1 MKTNIWKRT
10 LAGILLTTLT
20 VTALPSMA
28 LSTPTRA
35 EAATVTLKNPR
46 IVKDSSMESGQKVTW
61 DCIWFGSYPQRE
73 VVEDADKYTALGDI
87 CYNPQTDV
95 IEDASLFQKLENA
108 SGWSGNEITLDG
120 GKYRRMKKADA
131 LNKLSRYENYPYAW
145 KDSTSWHYFKYEP
158 IKWRVLNI
166 KGNSAFLQT
175 DLAID
180 DQIYNTL
187 EEECGYQTIL
197 ETTWEKCI
205 IRSWLNGYD
214 AEQNQEQK
222 DFSQDNFLNAAFNS
236 KQQQAIQMTDVKNAD
251 SKMHGTAGGNDT
263 RDKIFLLSEQEV
275 YGTEASRYGFA
286 KEYDVKDEARR
297 RKSSTYA
304 KARGTEFYGFEY
316 AGKLECGNCWWW
328 LRTPAENVYLTMKVE
343 ADGYVG
349 IFGKDLRYNNRG
361 VCPALN
367 LDLSYTDL
375 WSYAGTVCT
384 SEYVP
389 SGSGGNSGE
398 TPDTGGNSGETEEAD
413 KNRKLYLDVSSL
425 SGKFFRKGQT
435 KSLPFY
441 FYAETEE
448 KLKELIGS
456 LSWTDEKNNLTI
468 EQGSVVMANAP
479 ENIGL
484 MEEMLVWKA
493 YGKIDVTADKT
504 GETTIVGKTSDGTIV
519 KQKIKI
525 DPALET
531 EEDSG
536 GSGGGGALQL
546 GDTASGKAG
555 GAVVEFFPDDFNMS
569 FMLFPVEASK
579 EEGENGQYKIKV
591 SVGIGRKDLL
601 DKDSPTLWNQY
612 KKYIEDYHDE
622 MENFDKMSFYY
633 EKWGIKS
640 VSKFKTKKFETKPK
654 VSVVGYLENT
664 YDKNGNLI
672 NSDGKINAAAKWSG
686 SLSWQTV
693 TPIGPWYLNLKADG
707 KISGKAGPV
716 YDWEKKEMKLVDGN
730 LKLIPK
736 ITVEGGYGIEK
747 VIAAGAYGEASVPV
761 TLIPVFK
768 GEFTAAAGYEIQA
781 VMLVDYKKELAKC
794 TIPLWGPNKN
804 QKQGKTLQISKDSMK
819 EIDTAF
825 AKDTSA
831 WNGGTDRKTRSTKG
845 STKNVTRSL
854 QQSVLPST
862 LPIQARINGKDVMV
876 FQAYDENRSTLNG
889 TVLKYSVCENGIWSE
904 PKAVYDD
911 GYADSYADMK
921 VINGK
926 LVLAWQ
932 KVKKKITGSVELDST
947 GVFQQ
952 MAENAEIYY
961 AEFDETTGTFRNIT
975 KVTNN
980 ADCDMMPRII
990 ENGDEIVVAW
1000 VRNDAKSLMQEE
1012 GTNSICMAKRSASGF
1027 EKEEILTTASG
1038 TIDNYMLYQD
1048 ETGIQSAFVG
1058 ESNQVKAVFDT
1069 NGNVFQEFAE
1079 LMTEA
1084 DDGTITSLHCA
1095 SGKIGCI
1102 LNGKLYQYDIVEK
1115 KLEAYDAGEDS
1126 FGGQVR
1132 YCRNGEKEGYI
1143 WSIYDQDTNTG
1154 KMMASM
1160 KTENG
1165 YSTPIILREEKNKM
1179 WRYFSPLLDEEG
1191 KWTVV
1196 TNVLDTESNRNELV
1210 YIEKEQQKKLEVDSA
1225 SIDETD
1231 VVDGLTAVRYL
1242 VTNTEDVAVENMD
1255 IEIRMADGSK
1265 ITKTIP
1271 IHLEPGESSA
1281 GTAYVDLSEV
1291 TGSQNASL
1299 CITAEGQD
1307 EKEENTLE
1315 VPVGRADIAVEASAE
1330 EKTNQVY
1337 VTVKLKNQST
1347 TETKTDLILYAD
1359 ADKTKVMK
1367 RQNGIEVP
1375 ENSEKKVTLTVDK
1388 NSIAY
1393 NENNAAYLT
1402 VYAEVKGGDSEEGN
1416 NTAYAVLYKSES
1428 NIPSESERESEAEST
1443 RESETAKESE
1453 TVKESEPSKE
1463 SETIKQTESQQQTED
1478 QMSSE
1483 KQPGMGETIR
1493 TRDASYCVIQ
1503 VGADGNEVKLEKL
1516 HNKATTIFG
1525 VPLSVRNKKGKVF
1538 QVTEIGKNAFKKT
1551 PQLKKVII
1559 GKNVR
1564 KIGANAFY
1572 GCKNLKNIKIK
1583 STSLTKKSVGKN
1595 VFKGIHK
1602 KAVIKVPKKKLN
1614 DYKKILKGKG
1624 QAKSVKIKK

>member
-10 LAGILLTTLT
+10 LAGILLTALT

-35 EAATVTLKNPR
+35 EAASAILKNPR
-46 IVKDSSMESGQKVTW
+46 IVKDDSMDSGQKVTW

-73 VVEDADKYTALGDI
+73 IVEDADTYAAIDESY
-87 CYNPQTDV
+87 YNPQTDI
-95 IEDASLFQKLENA
+95 IEDASLFQKLENT
-108 SGWSGNEITLDG
+108 SGWNDNEIILDG
-120 GKYRRMKKADA
+120 EKYRRMKKGDA
-131 LNKLSRYENYPYAW
+131 LCSSVKERNFYHWN
-145 KDSTSWHYFKYEP
+145 DSISWHYFKYEP
-158 IKWRVLNI
+158 IKWRVLNV
-166 KGNSAFLQT
+166 KGNSAFIQT
-175 DLAID
+175 DVAID
-180 DQIYNTL
+180 DQEYSAYGSNSA
-187 EEECGYQTIL
+187 ECF
-197 ETTWEKCI
+197 TWNMSN
-205 IRSWLNGYD
+205 IRSWLNGYST
-214 AEQNQEQK
+214 EQNQIQK
-222 DFSQDNFLNAAFNS
+222 DYCNDNFLEDAFNYIQV
-236 KQQQAIQMTDVKNAD
+236 KAIQLTEIGKD
-251 SKMHGTAGGNDT
+251 SGENEKKVI
-263 RDKIFLLSEQEV
+263 DKIFLLSDQI
-275 YGTEASRYGFA
+275 TFANYGFRNNYA
-286 KEYDVKDEARR
+286 NDEARL

-304 KARGTEFYGFEY
+304 KARGVKSSISSKAKYV
-316 AGKLECGNCWWW
+316 GNCCWWGH
-328 LRTPAENVYLTMKVE
+328 AMKYPKQVNGNGE
-343 ADGYVG
+343 VSVG
-349 IFGKDLRYNNRG
+349 HMYFDMCG
-361 VCPALN
+361 VVPALN
-367 LDLSYTDL
+367 FDVSNTNL
-375 WSYAGTVCT
+375 WSYAGTVCSDGT
-384 SEYVP
+384 VNEQAP

-456 LSWTDEKNNLTI
+456 LSWTDKKNNLTI
-468 EQGSVVMANAP
+468 EQGAVVMANAP

-484 MEEMLVWKA
+484 MEEVLVWKA

-831 WNGGTDRKTRSTKG
+831 WNGGTNRKTRSTKG

-876 FQAYDENRSTLNG
+876 FQAYDENRSTLNS

-975 KVTNN
+975 QVTNN

-1196 TNVLDTESNRNELV
+1196 TNVFDTESNRNELV

-1255 IEIRMADGSK
+1255 IEIRLEDGSK
-1265 ITKTIP
+1265 VTKTIP
-1271 IHLEPGESSA
+1271 VHLEPGESSA
-1281 GTAYVDLSEV
+1281 GTAYVDLSEI

-1330 EKTNQVY
+1330 EKTNQVH
-1337 VTVKLKNQST
+1337 VTVNLKNQST
-1347 TETKTDLILYAD
+1347 TAAKTDLILYAD

-1367 RQNGIEVP
+1367 RKNAIEIP
-1375 ENSEKKVTLTVDK
+1375 ENSETKVTLTVDK
-1388 NSIAY
+1388 NSIVY

-1402 VYAEVKGGDSEEGN
+1402 AYAEVQGGDSEEGN
-1416 NTAYAVLYKSES
+1416 NTAYAVLYKPKS
-1428 NIPSESERESEAEST
+1428 NIPPESERESEV
-1443 RESETAKESE
+1443 ESEKESE
-1453 TVKESEPSKE
+1453 TVKESETSKESETVKERETFKE
-1463 SETIKQTESQQQTED
+1463 SETIKQTESEQQTED
-1478 QMSSE
+1478 QILSK
-1483 KQPGMGETIR
+1483 KQPGLGETIR

-1538 QVTEIGKNAFKKT
+1538 RVTEIGKNAFKKT
-1551 PQLKKVII
+1551 PKLRKVII

-1602 KAVIKVPKKKLN
+1602 KAVIKVPKKKLK

>member
-1 MKTNIWKRT
+1 MRAQRRNGGLKTNIWKRT
-10 LAGILLTTLT
+10 LAGILLTALT

-35 EAATVTLKNPR
+35 EAASAILKNPR
-46 IVKDSSMESGQKVTW
+46 IVKDDSMDSGQKVTW

-73 VVEDADKYTALGDI
+73 IVEDADTYAAIDESY
-87 CYNPQTDV
+87 YNPQTDI
-95 IEDASLFQKLENA
+95 IEDASLFQKLENT
-108 SGWSGNEITLDG
+108 SGWNDNEIILDG
-120 GKYRRMKKADA
+120 EKYRRMKKGDA
-131 LNKLSRYENYPYAW
+131 LCSSVKERNFYHWN
-145 KDSTSWHYFKYEP
+145 DSISWHYFKYEP
-158 IKWRVLNI
+158 IKWRVLNV
-166 KGNSAFLQT
+166 KGNSAFIQT
-175 DLAID
+175 DVAID
-180 DQIYNTL
+180 DQEYSAYGSNSA
-187 EEECGYQTIL
+187 ECF
-197 ETTWEKCI
+197 TWNMSN
-205 IRSWLNGYD
+205 IRSWLNGYST
-214 AEQNQEQK
+214 EQNQIQK
-222 DFSQDNFLNAAFNS
+222 DYCNDNFLEDAFNYIQV
-236 KQQQAIQMTDVKNAD
+236 KAIQLTEIGKD
-251 SKMHGTAGGNDT
+251 SGENEKKVI
-263 RDKIFLLSEQEV
+263 DKIFLLSDQI
-275 YGTEASRYGFA
+275 TFANYGFRNNYA
-286 KEYDVKDEARR
+286 NDEARL

-304 KARGTEFYGFEY
+304 KARGVKSSISSKAKYV
-316 AGKLECGNCWWW
+316 GNCCWWGH
-328 LRTPAENVYLTMKVE
+328 AMKYPKQVNGNGE
-343 ADGYVG
+343 VSVG
-349 IFGKDLRYNNRG
+349 HMYFDMCG
-361 VCPALN
+361 VVPALN
-367 LDLSYTDL
+367 FDVSNTNL
-375 WSYAGTVCT
+375 WSYAGTVCSDGT
-384 SEYVP
+384 VNEQAP

-456 LSWTDEKNNLTI
+456 LSWTDKKNNLTI
-468 EQGSVVMANAP
+468 EQGAVVMANAP

-484 MEEMLVWKA
+484 MEEVLVWKA

-831 WNGGTDRKTRSTKG
+831 WNGGTNRKTRSTKG

-876 FQAYDENRSTLNG
+876 FQAYDENRSTLNS

-975 KVTNN
+975 QVTNN

-1255 IEIRMADGSK
+1255 IEIRLEDGSK
-1265 ITKTIP
+1265 VTKTIP
-1271 IHLEPGESSA
+1271 VHLEPGESSA
-1281 GTAYVDLSEV
+1281 GTAYVDLSDTKLPLFFISSV
-1291 TGSQNASL
+1291 SSPQLS
-1299 CITAEGQD
+1299 IT
-1307 EKEENTLE
+1307 TL
-1315 VPVGRADIAVEASAE
+1315 
-1330 EKTNQVY
+1330 
-1337 VTVKLKNQST
+1337 KL
-1347 TETKTDLILYAD
+1347 I
-1359 ADKTKVMK
+1359 
-1367 RQNGIEVP
+1367 
-1375 ENSEKKVTLTVDK
+1375 
-1388 NSIAY
+1388 
-1393 NENNAAYLT
+1393 
-1402 VYAEVKGGDSEEGN
+1402 
-1416 NTAYAVLYKSES
+1416 YKSSILNSAYS
-1428 NIPSESERESEAEST
+1428 NL
-1443 RESETAKESE
+1443 
-1453 TVKESEPSKE
+1453 
-1463 SETIKQTESQQQTED
+1463 
-1478 QMSSE
+1478 
-1483 KQPGMGETIR
+1483 
-1493 TRDASYCVIQ
+1493 Y
-1503 VGADGNEVKLEKL
+1503 
-1516 HNKATTIFG
+1516 
-1525 VPLSVRNKKGKVF
+1525 RNVH
-1538 QVTEIGKNAFKKT
+1538 
-1551 PQLKKVII
+1551 
-1559 GKNVR
+1559 R
-1564 KIGANAFY
+1564 RSM
-1572 GCKNLKNIKIK
+1572 KIK
-1583 STSLTKKSVGKN
+1583 VLRCSQARPSVD
-1595 VFKGIHK
+1595 FHRIF
-1602 KAVIKVPKKKLN
+1602 IF
-1614 DYKKILKGKG
+1614 Y
-1624 QAKSVKIKK
+1624 

>member
-10 LAGILLTTLT
+10 LAGILLTALT

-35 EAATVTLKNPR
+35 EAASAILKNPR
-46 IVKDSSMESGQKVTW
+46 IVKDDSMDSGQKVTW

-73 VVEDADKYTALGDI
+73 IVEDADTYAAIDESY
-87 CYNPQTDV
+87 YNPQTDI
-95 IEDASLFQKLENA
+95 IEDASLFQKLENT
-108 SGWSGNEITLDG
+108 SGWNDNEIILDG
-120 GKYRRMKKADA
+120 EKYRRMKKGDA
-131 LNKLSRYENYPYAW
+131 LCSSVKERNFYHWN
-145 KDSTSWHYFKYEP
+145 DSISWHYFKYEP
-158 IKWRVLNI
+158 IKWRVLNV
-166 KGNSAFLQT
+166 KGNSAFIQT
-175 DLAID
+175 DVAID
-180 DQIYNTL
+180 DQEYSAYGSNSA
-187 EEECGYQTIL
+187 ECF
-197 ETTWEKCI
+197 TWNMSN
-205 IRSWLNGYD
+205 IRSWLNGYST
-214 AEQNQEQK
+214 EQNQIQK
-222 DFSQDNFLNAAFNS
+222 DYCNDNFLEDAFNYIQV
-236 KQQQAIQMTDVKNAD
+236 KAIQLTEIGKD
-251 SKMHGTAGGNDT
+251 SGENEKKVI
-263 RDKIFLLSEQEV
+263 DKIFLLSDQI
-275 YGTEASRYGFA
+275 TFANYGFRNNYA
-286 KEYDVKDEARR
+286 NDEARL

-304 KARGTEFYGFEY
+304 KARGVKSSISSKAKYV
-316 AGKLECGNCWWW
+316 GNCCWWGH
-328 LRTPAENVYLTMKVE
+328 AMKYPKQVNGNGE
-343 ADGYVG
+343 VSVG
-349 IFGKDLRYNNRG
+349 HMYFDMCG
-361 VCPALN
+361 VVPALN
-367 LDLSYTDL
+367 FDVSNTNL
-375 WSYAGTVCT
+375 WSYAGTVCSDGT
-384 SEYVP
+384 VNEQAP

-435 KSLPFY
+435 KSLSFY

-456 LSWTDEKNNLTI
+456 LSWTDKKNNLTI
-468 EQGSVVMANAP
+468 EQGAVVMANAP

-484 MEEMLVWKA
+484 MEEVLVWKA

-831 WNGGTDRKTRSTKG
+831 WNGGTNRKTRSTKG

-876 FQAYDENRSTLNG
+876 FQAYDENRSTLNS

-975 KVTNN
+975 QVTNN

-1255 IEIRMADGSK
+1255 IEIRLEDGSK
-1265 ITKTIP
+1265 VTKTIP
-1271 IHLEPGESSA
+1271 VHLEPGESSA
-1281 GTAYVDLSEV
+1281 GTAYVDLSEI

-1330 EKTNQVY
+1330 EKTNQVH
-1337 VTVKLKNQST
+1337 VTVNLKNQST
-1347 TETKTDLILYAD
+1347 TAAKTDLILYAD

-1367 RQNGIEVP
+1367 RKNAIEIP
-1375 ENSEKKVTLTVDK
+1375 ENSETKVTLTVDK
-1388 NSIAY
+1388 NSIVY

-1402 VYAEVKGGDSEEGN
+1402 AYAEVQGGDSEEGN
-1416 NTAYAVLYKSES
+1416 NTAYAVLYKPKS
-1428 NIPSESERESEAEST
+1428 NIPPESERESEV
-1443 RESETAKESE
+1443 ESEKESE
-1453 TVKESEPSKE
+1453 TVKESETSKESETVKERETFKE
-1463 SETIKQTESQQQTED
+1463 SETIKQTESEQQTED
-1478 QMSSE
+1478 QILSK
-1483 KQPGMGETIR
+1483 KQPGLGETIR

-1538 QVTEIGKNAFKKT
+1538 RVTEIGKNAFKKT
-1551 PQLKKVII
+1551 PKLRKVII

-1602 KAVIKVPKKKLN
+1602 KAVIKVPKKKLK

>member
-1 MKTNIWKRT
+1 MRAQRRNGGLKTNIWKRT
-10 LAGILLTTLT
+10 LAGILLTALT

-35 EAATVTLKNPR
+35 EAASAILKNPR
-46 IVKDSSMESGQKVTW
+46 IVKDDSMDSGQKVTW

-73 VVEDADKYTALGDI
+73 IVEDADTYAAIDESY
-87 CYNPQTDV
+87 YNPQTDI
-95 IEDASLFQKLENA
+95 IEDASLFQKLENT
-108 SGWSGNEITLDG
+108 SGWNDNEIILDG
-120 GKYRRMKKADA
+120 EKYRRMKKGDA
-131 LNKLSRYENYPYAW
+131 LCSSVKERNFYHWN
-145 KDSTSWHYFKYEP
+145 DSISWHYFKYEP
-158 IKWRVLNI
+158 IKWRVLNV
-166 KGNSAFLQT
+166 KGNSAFIQT
-175 DLAID
+175 DVAID
-180 DQIYNTL
+180 DQEYSAYGSNSA
-187 EEECGYQTIL
+187 ECF
-197 ETTWEKCI
+197 TWNMSN
-205 IRSWLNGYD
+205 IRSWLNGYST
-214 AEQNQEQK
+214 EQNQIQK
-222 DFSQDNFLNAAFNS
+222 DYCNDNFLEDAFNYIQV
-236 KQQQAIQMTDVKNAD
+236 KAIQLTEIGKD
-251 SKMHGTAGGNDT
+251 SGENEKKVI
-263 RDKIFLLSEQEV
+263 DKIFLLSDQI
-275 YGTEASRYGFA
+275 TFANYGFRNNYA
-286 KEYDVKDEARR
+286 NDEARL

-304 KARGTEFYGFEY
+304 KARGVKSSISSKAKYV
-316 AGKLECGNCWWW
+316 GNCCWWGH
-328 LRTPAENVYLTMKVE
+328 AMKYPKQVNGNGE
-343 ADGYVG
+343 VSVG
-349 IFGKDLRYNNRG
+349 HMYFDMCG
-361 VCPALN
+361 VVPALN
-367 LDLSYTDL
+367 FDVSNTNL
-375 WSYAGTVCT
+375 WSYAGTVCSDGT
-384 SEYVP
+384 VNEQAP

-456 LSWTDEKNNLTI
+456 LSWTDKKNNLTI
-468 EQGSVVMANAP
+468 EQGAVVMANAP

-484 MEEMLVWKA
+484 MEEVLVWKA

-747 VIAAGAYGEASVPV
+747 VIAAGTYGEASVPV

-831 WNGGTDRKTRSTKG
+831 WNGGTNRKTRSTKG

-876 FQAYDENRSTLNG
+876 FQAYDENRSTLNS

-975 KVTNN
+975 QVTNN

-1255 IEIRMADGSK
+1255 IEIRLEDGSK
-1265 ITKTIP
+1265 VTKTIP
-1271 IHLEPGESSA
+1271 VHLEPGESSA
-1281 GTAYVDLSEV
+1281 GTAYVDLSEI

-1330 EKTNQVY
+1330 EKTNQVH
-1337 VTVKLKNQST
+1337 VTVNLKNQST
-1347 TETKTDLILYAD
+1347 TAAKTDLILYAD

-1367 RQNGIEVP
+1367 RKNAIEIP
-1375 ENSEKKVTLTVDK
+1375 ENSETKVTLTVDK
-1388 NSIAY
+1388 NSIVY

-1402 VYAEVKGGDSEEGN
+1402 AYAEVQGGDSEEGN
-1416 NTAYAVLYKSES
+1416 NTAYAVLYKPKS
-1428 NIPSESERESEAEST
+1428 NIPPESERESEV
-1443 RESETAKESE
+1443 ESEKESE
-1453 TVKESEPSKE
+1453 TVKESETSKESETVKERETFKE
-1463 SETIKQTESQQQTED
+1463 SETIKQTESEQQTED
-1478 QMSSE
+1478 QILSK
-1483 KQPGMGETIR
+1483 KQPGLGETIR

-1538 QVTEIGKNAFKKT
+1538 RVTEIGKNAFKKT
-1551 PQLKKVII
+1551 PKLRKVII

-1602 KAVIKVPKKKLN
+1602 KAVIKVPKKKLK

>member
-1 MKTNIWKRT
+1 MRAQRRNGGLKTNIWKRT
-10 LAGILLTTLT
+10 LAGILLTALT

-35 EAATVTLKNPR
+35 EAASAILKNPR
-46 IVKDSSMESGQKVTW
+46 IVKDDSMDSGQKVTW

-73 VVEDADKYTALGDI
+73 IVEDADTYAAIDESY
-87 CYNPQTDV
+87 YNPQTDI
-95 IEDASLFQKLENA
+95 IEDASLFQKLENT
-108 SGWSGNEITLDG
+108 SGWNDNEIILDG
-120 GKYRRMKKADA
+120 EKYRRMKKGDA
-131 LNKLSRYENYPYAW
+131 LCSSVKERNFYHWN
-145 KDSTSWHYFKYEP
+145 DSISWHYFKYEP
-158 IKWRVLNI
+158 IKWREI
-166 KGNSAFLQT
+166 KKKGNSAFIQT
-175 DLAID
+175 DVAID
-180 DQIYNTL
+180 DQEYSAYGSNSA
-187 EEECGYQTIL
+187 ECF
-197 ETTWEKCI
+197 TWNMSN
-205 IRSWLNGYD
+205 IRSWLNGYST
-214 AEQNQEQK
+214 EQNQIQK
-222 DFSQDNFLNAAFNS
+222 DYCNDNFLEDAFNYIQV
-236 KQQQAIQMTDVKNAD
+236 KAIQLTEIGKD
-251 SKMHGTAGGNDT
+251 SGENEKKVI
-263 RDKIFLLSEQEV
+263 DKIFLLSDQI
-275 YGTEASRYGFA
+275 TFANYGFRNNYA
-286 KEYDVKDEARR
+286 NDEARL

-304 KARGTEFYGFEY
+304 KARGVKSSISSKAKYV
-316 AGKLECGNCWWW
+316 GNCCWWGH
-328 LRTPAENVYLTMKVE
+328 AMKYPKQVNGNGE
-343 ADGYVG
+343 VSVG
-349 IFGKDLRYNNRG
+349 HMYFDMCG
-361 VCPALN
+361 VVPALN
-367 LDLSYTDL
+367 FDVSNTNL
-375 WSYAGTVCT
+375 WSYAGTVCSDGT
-384 SEYVP
+384 VNEQAP

-456 LSWTDEKNNLTI
+456 LSWTDKKNNLTI
-468 EQGSVVMANAP
+468 EQGAVVMANAP

-831 WNGGTDRKTRSTKG
+831 WNGGTNRKTRSTKG

-876 FQAYDENRSTLNG
+876 FQAYDENRSTLNS

-975 KVTNN
+975 QVTNN

-1347 TETKTDLILYAD
+1347 TATKTDLILYAD

-1402 VYAEVKGGDSEEGN
+1402 VYAEVQGGDSEEGN

-1538 QVTEIGKNAFKKT
+1538 RVTEIGKNAFKKT
-1551 PQLKKVII
+1551 PKLRKVII

-1602 KAVIKVPKKKLN
+1602 KAVIKVPKKKLK

>member
-1 MKTNIWKRT
+1 MKANIWKRI
-10 LAGILLTTLT
+10 LAGILLTALT
-20 VTALPSMA
+20 VTALPSIA
-28 LSTPTRA
+28 LLTPAKA

-46 IVKDSSMESGQKVTW
+46 IVKDSSMKSGQKVTW

-73 VVEDADKYTALGDI
+73 VVEDADTYAAIDESY
-87 CYNPQTDV
+87 YNPQTDV

-108 SGWSGNEITLDG
+108 SGWSDNEIILNG
-120 GKYRRMKKADA
+120 EKYRRMKKGDA
-131 LNKLSRYENYPYAW
+131 LYIGNSNVAARYYQW
-145 KDSTSWHYFKYEP
+145 KDSVSWHYFKYEP
-158 IKWRVLNI
+158 IKWRVLNV
-166 KGNSAFLQT
+166 KGNSAFIQT
-175 DLAID
+175 DVAID
-180 DQIYNTL
+180 NCVYS
-187 EEECGYQTIL
+187 IL
-197 ETTWEKCI
+197 DSETTWETSS

-214 AEQNQEQK
+214 AEKNQDRRDYSK
-222 DFSQDNFLNAAFNS
+222 NSFSNNAFS
-236 KQQQAIQMTDVKNAD
+236 IVQQQVIQLTEVKND
-251 SKMHGTAGGNDT
+251 DNTKYGTEGGNDT
-263 RDKIFLLSEQEV
+263 KDKIFLLSEQEA
-275 YGTEASRYGFA
+275 TTADYGFVGEW
-286 KEYDVKDEARR
+286 KSDEARR
-297 RKSSTYA
+297 KRSSTYTKA
-304 KARGTEFYGFEY
+304 KGAFSTEANDRRY
-316 AGKLECGNCWWW
+316 AGVCCWW
-328 LRTPAENVYLTMKVE
+328 LRTPDDNANEALIVDMTGSVILGNNVTYKWDAVSP
-343 ADGYVG
+343 V
-349 IFGKDLRYNNRG
+349 
-361 VCPALN
+361 LN
-367 LDLSYTDL
+367 LDLSNPNL
-375 WSYAGTVCT
+375 WSYAGTVCSDGT
-384 SEYVP
+384 VNEQAP
-389 SGSGGNSGE
+389 
-398 TPDTGGNSGETEEAD
+398 PDTGGNSGETEEAD

-435 KSLPFY
+435 KSLSFY

-831 WNGGTDRKTRSTKG
+831 WNGGTNRKTRSTKG

-876 FQAYDENRSTLNG
+876 FQAYDENRSTLNS

-975 KVTNN
+975 QVTNN

-1255 IEIRMADGSK
+1255 IEIRLEDGSK
-1265 ITKTIP
+1265 VTKTIP
-1271 IHLEPGESSA
+1271 VHLEPGESSA
-1281 GTAYVDLSEV
+1281 GTAYVDLSEI

-1330 EKTNQVY
+1330 EKTNQVH
-1337 VTVKLKNQST
+1337 VTVNLKNQST
-1347 TETKTDLILYAD
+1347 TAAKTDFILYAD

-1367 RQNGIEVP
+1367 RKNAIEIP
-1375 ENSEKKVTLTVDK
+1375 ENSETKVTLTVDK
-1388 NSIAY
+1388 NSIVY

-1402 VYAEVKGGDSEEGN
+1402 AYAEVQGGDSEEGN
-1416 NTAYAVLYKSES
+1416 NTAYAVLYKPKS
-1428 NIPSESERESEAEST
+1428 NIPSESERESEV
-1443 RESETAKESE
+1443 ESEKESE
-1453 TVKESEPSKE
+1453 TVKERETFKE
-1463 SETIKQTESQQQTED
+1463 SETIKQTESEQQTED
-1478 QMSSE
+1478 QMLSK
-1483 KQPGMGETIR
+1483 KQPGLGETIR

-1538 QVTEIGKNAFKKT
+1538 RVTEIGKNAFKKT
-1551 PQLKKVII
+1551 PKLRKVII

-1564 KIGANAFY
+1564 KVGANAFY

-1602 KAVIKVPKKKLN
+1602 KAVIKVPKKKLK

>member
-10 LAGILLTTLT
+10 LAGILLTALT

-35 EAATVTLKNPR
+35 EAASAILKNPR
-46 IVKDSSMESGQKVTW
+46 IVKDDSMDSGQKVTW

-73 VVEDADKYTALGDI
+73 IVEDADTYAAIDESY
-87 CYNPQTDV
+87 YNPQTDI
-95 IEDASLFQKLENA
+95 IEDASLFQKLENT
-108 SGWSGNEITLDG
+108 SGWNDNEIILDG
-120 GKYRRMKKADA
+120 EKYRRMKKGDA
-131 LNKLSRYENYPYAW
+131 LCSSVKERNFYHWN
-145 KDSTSWHYFKYEP
+145 DSISWHYFKYEP
-158 IKWRVLNI
+158 IKWRVLNV
-166 KGNSAFLQT
+166 KGNSAFIQT
-175 DLAID
+175 DVAID
-180 DQIYNTL
+180 DQEYSAYGSNSA
-187 EEECGYQTIL
+187 ECF
-197 ETTWEKCI
+197 TWNMSN
-205 IRSWLNGYD
+205 IRSWLNGYST
-214 AEQNQEQK
+214 EQNQIQK
-222 DFSQDNFLNAAFNS
+222 DYCNDNFLEDAFNYIQV
-236 KQQQAIQMTDVKNAD
+236 KAIQLTEIGKD
-251 SKMHGTAGGNDT
+251 SGENEKKVI
-263 RDKIFLLSEQEV
+263 DKIFLLSDQI
-275 YGTEASRYGFA
+275 TFANYGFRNNYA
-286 KEYDVKDEARR
+286 NDEARL

-304 KARGTEFYGFEY
+304 KARGVKSSISSKAKYV
-316 AGKLECGNCWWW
+316 GNCCWWGH
-328 LRTPAENVYLTMKVE
+328 AMKYPKQVNGNGE
-343 ADGYVG
+343 VSVG
-349 IFGKDLRYNNRG
+349 HMYFDMCG
-361 VCPALN
+361 VVPALN
-367 LDLSYTDL
+367 FDVSNTNL
-375 WSYAGTVCT
+375 WSYAGTVCSDGT
-384 SEYVP
+384 VNEQAP

-456 LSWTDEKNNLTI
+456 LSWTDKKNNLTI
-468 EQGSVVMANAP
+468 EQGAVVMANAP

-484 MEEMLVWKA
+484 MEEVLVWKA

-831 WNGGTDRKTRSTKG
+831 WNGGTNRKTRSTKG

-876 FQAYDENRSTLNG
+876 FQAYDENRSTLNS

-975 KVTNN
+975 QVTNN

-1069 NGNVFQEFAE
+1069 NGNVLQEFAE

-1255 IEIRMADGSK
+1255 IEIRLEDGSK
-1265 ITKTIP
+1265 VTKTIP
-1271 IHLEPGESSA
+1271 VHLEPGESSA
-1281 GTAYVDLSEV
+1281 GTAYVDLSEI

-1330 EKTNQVY
+1330 EKTNQVH
-1337 VTVKLKNQST
+1337 VTVNLKNQST
-1347 TETKTDLILYAD
+1347 TAAKTDLILYAD

-1367 RQNGIEVP
+1367 RKNAIEIP
-1375 ENSEKKVTLTVDK
+1375 ENSETKVTLTVDK
-1388 NSIAY
+1388 NSIVY

-1402 VYAEVKGGDSEEGN
+1402 AYAEVQGGDSEEGN
-1416 NTAYAVLYKSES
+1416 NTAYAVLYKPKS
-1428 NIPSESERESEAEST
+1428 NIPPESERESEV
-1443 RESETAKESE
+1443 ESEKESE
-1453 TVKESEPSKE
+1453 TVKESETSKESETVKERETFKE
-1463 SETIKQTESQQQTED
+1463 SETIKQTESEQQTED
-1478 QMSSE
+1478 QILSK
-1483 KQPGMGETIR
+1483 KQPGLGETIR

-1538 QVTEIGKNAFKKT
+1538 RVTEIGKNAFKKT
-1551 PQLKKVII
+1551 PKLRKVII

-1602 KAVIKVPKKKLN
+1602 KAVIKVPKKKLK

>member
-10 LAGILLTTLT
+10 LAGILLTALT

-35 EAATVTLKNPR
+35 EAASAILKNPR
-46 IVKDSSMESGQKVTW
+46 IVKDDSMDSGQKVTW

-73 VVEDADKYTALGDI
+73 IVEDADTYAAIDESY
-87 CYNPQTDV
+87 YNPQTDI
-95 IEDASLFQKLENA
+95 IEDASLFQKLENT
-108 SGWSGNEITLDG
+108 SGWNDNEIILDG
-120 GKYRRMKKADA
+120 EKYRRMKKGDA
-131 LNKLSRYENYPYAW
+131 LCSSVKERNFYHWN
-145 KDSTSWHYFKYEP
+145 DSISWHYFKYEP
-158 IKWRVLNI
+158 IKWRVLNV
-166 KGNSAFLQT
+166 KGNSAFIQT
-175 DLAID
+175 DVAID
-180 DQIYNTL
+180 DQEYSAYGSNSA
-187 EEECGYQTIL
+187 ECF
-197 ETTWEKCI
+197 TWNMSN
-205 IRSWLNGYD
+205 IRSWLNGYST
-214 AEQNQEQK
+214 EQNQIQK
-222 DFSQDNFLNAAFNS
+222 DYCNDNFLEDAFNYIQV
-236 KQQQAIQMTDVKNAD
+236 KAIQLTEIGKD
-251 SKMHGTAGGNDT
+251 SGENEKKVI
-263 RDKIFLLSEQEV
+263 DKIFLLSDQI
-275 YGTEASRYGFA
+275 TFANYGFRNNYA
-286 KEYDVKDEARR
+286 NDEARL

-304 KARGTEFYGFEY
+304 KARGVKSSISSKAKYV
-316 AGKLECGNCWWW
+316 GNCCWWGH
-328 LRTPAENVYLTMKVE
+328 AMKYPKQVNGNGE
-343 ADGYVG
+343 VSVG
-349 IFGKDLRYNNRG
+349 HMYFDMCG
-361 VCPALN
+361 VVPALN
-367 LDLSYTDL
+367 FDVSNTNL
-375 WSYAGTVCT
+375 WSYAGTVCSDGT
-384 SEYVP
+384 VNEQAP

-456 LSWTDEKNNLTI
+456 LSWTDKKNNLTI
-468 EQGSVVMANAP
+468 EQGAVVMANAP

-831 WNGGTDRKTRSTKG
+831 WNGGTNRKTRSTKG

-876 FQAYDENRSTLNG
+876 FQAYDENRSTLNS

-975 KVTNN
+975 QVTNN

-1210 YIEKEQQKKLEVDSA
+1210 YIEKEQQKKPEVDSA

-1347 TETKTDLILYAD
+1347 TATKTDLILYAD

-1402 VYAEVKGGDSEEGN
+1402 VYAEVQGGDSEEGN

-1538 QVTEIGKNAFKKT
+1538 RVTEIGKNAFKKT
-1551 PQLKKVII
+1551 PKLRKVII

-1602 KAVIKVPKKKLN
+1602 KAVIKVPKKKLK

>member
-10 LAGILLTTLT
+10 LAGILLTALT

-35 EAATVTLKNPR
+35 EAASAILKNPR
-46 IVKDSSMESGQKVTW
+46 IVKDDSMDSGQKVTW

-73 VVEDADKYTALGDI
+73 IVEDADTYAAIDESY
-87 CYNPQTDV
+87 YNPQTDI
-95 IEDASLFQKLENA
+95 IEDASLFQKLENT
-108 SGWSGNEITLDG
+108 SGWNDNEIILDG
-120 GKYRRMKKADA
+120 EKYRRMKKGDA
-131 LNKLSRYENYPYAW
+131 LCSSVKERNFYHWN
-145 KDSTSWHYFKYEP
+145 DSISWHYFKYEP
-158 IKWRVLNI
+158 IKWRVLNV
-166 KGNSAFLQT
+166 KGNSAFIQT
-175 DLAID
+175 DVAID
-180 DQIYNTL
+180 DQEYSAYGSNSA
-187 EEECGYQTIL
+187 ECF
-197 ETTWEKCI
+197 TWNMSN
-205 IRSWLNGYD
+205 IRSWLNGYST
-214 AEQNQEQK
+214 EQNQIQK
-222 DFSQDNFLNAAFNS
+222 DYCNDNFLEDAFNYIQV
-236 KQQQAIQMTDVKNAD
+236 KAIQLTEIGKD
-251 SKMHGTAGGNDT
+251 SGENEKKVI
-263 RDKIFLLSEQEV
+263 DKIFLLSDQI
-275 YGTEASRYGFA
+275 TFANYGFRNNYA
-286 KEYDVKDEARR
+286 NDEARL

-304 KARGTEFYGFEY
+304 KARGVKSSISSKAKYV
-316 AGKLECGNCWWW
+316 GNCCWWGH
-328 LRTPAENVYLTMKVE
+328 AMKYPKQVNGNGE
-343 ADGYVG
+343 VSVG
-349 IFGKDLRYNNRG
+349 HMYFDMCG
-361 VCPALN
+361 VVPALN
-367 LDLSYTDL
+367 FDVSNTNL
-375 WSYAGTVCT
+375 WSYAGTVCSDGT
-384 SEYVP
+384 VNEQAP

-456 LSWTDEKNNLTI
+456 LSWTDKKNNLTI
-468 EQGSVVMANAP
+468 EQGAVVMANAP

-484 MEEMLVWKA
+484 MEEVLVWKA

-831 WNGGTDRKTRSTKG
+831 WNGGTNRKTRSTKG

-876 FQAYDENRSTLNG
+876 FQAYDENRSTLNS

-975 KVTNN
+975 QVTNN

-1165 YSTPIILREEKNKM
+1165 YSTLIILREEKNKM

-1255 IEIRMADGSK
+1255 IEIRLEDGSK
-1265 ITKTIP
+1265 VTKTIP
-1271 IHLEPGESSA
+1271 VHLEPGESSA
-1281 GTAYVDLSEV
+1281 GTAYVDLSEI

-1330 EKTNQVY
+1330 EKTNQVH
-1337 VTVKLKNQST
+1337 VTVNLKNQST
-1347 TETKTDLILYAD
+1347 TAAKTDLILYAD

-1367 RQNGIEVP
+1367 RKNAIEIP
-1375 ENSEKKVTLTVDK
+1375 ENSETKVTLTVDK
-1388 NSIAY
+1388 NSIVY

-1402 VYAEVKGGDSEEGN
+1402 AYAEVQGGDSEEGN
-1416 NTAYAVLYKSES
+1416 NTAYAVLYKPKS
-1428 NIPSESERESEAEST
+1428 NIPPESERESEV
-1443 RESETAKESE
+1443 ESEKESE
-1453 TVKESEPSKE
+1453 TVKESETSKESETVKERETFKE
-1463 SETIKQTESQQQTED
+1463 SETIKQTESEQQTED
-1478 QMSSE
+1478 QILSK
-1483 KQPGMGETIR
+1483 KQPGLGETIR

-1538 QVTEIGKNAFKKT
+1538 RVTEIGKNAFKKT
-1551 PQLKKVII
+1551 PKLRKVII

-1602 KAVIKVPKKKLN
+1602 KAVIKVPKKKLK

>member
-1 MKTNIWKRT
+1 MRAQRRNGGLKTNIWKRT
-10 LAGILLTTLT
+10 LAGILLTALT

-35 EAATVTLKNPR
+35 EAASAILKNPR
-46 IVKDSSMESGQKVTW
+46 IVKDDSMDSGQKVTW

-73 VVEDADKYTALGDI
+73 IVEDADTYAAIDESY
-87 CYNPQTDV
+87 YNPQTDI
-95 IEDASLFQKLENA
+95 IEDASLFQKLENT
-108 SGWSGNEITLDG
+108 SGWNDNEIILDG
-120 GKYRRMKKADA
+120 EKYRRMKKGDA
-131 LNKLSRYENYPYAW
+131 LCSSVKERNFYHWN
-145 KDSTSWHYFKYEP
+145 DSISWHYFKYEP
-158 IKWRVLNI
+158 IKWRVLNV
-166 KGNSAFLQT
+166 KGNSAFIQT
-175 DLAID
+175 DVAID
-180 DQIYNTL
+180 DQEYSAYGSNSA
-187 EEECGYQTIL
+187 ECF
-197 ETTWEKCI
+197 TWNMSN
-205 IRSWLNGYD
+205 IRSWLNGYST
-214 AEQNQEQK
+214 EQNQIQK
-222 DFSQDNFLNAAFNS
+222 DYCNDNFLEDAFNYIQV
-236 KQQQAIQMTDVKNAD
+236 KAIQLTEIGKD
-251 SKMHGTAGGNDT
+251 SGENEKKVI
-263 RDKIFLLSEQEV
+263 DKIFLLSDQI
-275 YGTEASRYGFA
+275 TFANYGFRNNYA
-286 KEYDVKDEARR
+286 NDEARL

-304 KARGTEFYGFEY
+304 KARGVKSSISSKAKYV
-316 AGKLECGNCWWW
+316 GNCCWWGH
-328 LRTPAENVYLTMKVE
+328 AMKYPKQVNGNGE
-343 ADGYVG
+343 VSVG
-349 IFGKDLRYNNRG
+349 HMYFDMCG
-361 VCPALN
+361 VVPALN
-367 LDLSYTDL
+367 FDVSNTNL
-375 WSYAGTVCT
+375 WSYAGTVCSDGT
-384 SEYVP
+384 VNEQAP

-456 LSWTDEKNNLTI
+456 LSWTDKKNNLTI
-468 EQGSVVMANAP
+468 EQGAVVMANAP

-484 MEEMLVWKA
+484 MEEVLVWKA

-633 EKWGIKS
+633 EKWCIKS

-831 WNGGTDRKTRSTKG
+831 WNGGTNRKTRSTKG

-876 FQAYDENRSTLNG
+876 FQAYDENRSTLNS

-975 KVTNN
+975 QVTNN

-1255 IEIRMADGSK
+1255 IEIRLEDGSK
-1265 ITKTIP
+1265 VTKTIP
-1271 IHLEPGESSA
+1271 VHLEPGESSA
-1281 GTAYVDLSEV
+1281 GTAYVDLSEI

-1330 EKTNQVY
+1330 EKTNQVH
-1337 VTVKLKNQST
+1337 VTVNLKNQST
-1347 TETKTDLILYAD
+1347 TAAKTDLILYAD

-1367 RQNGIEVP
+1367 RKNAIEIP
-1375 ENSEKKVTLTVDK
+1375 ENSETKVTLTVDK
-1388 NSIAY
+1388 NSIVY

-1402 VYAEVKGGDSEEGN
+1402 AYAEVQGGDSEEGN
-1416 NTAYAVLYKSES
+1416 NTAYAVLYKPKS
-1428 NIPSESERESEAEST
+1428 NIPPESERESEV
-1443 RESETAKESE
+1443 ESEKESE
-1453 TVKESEPSKE
+1453 TVKESETSKESETVKERETFKE
-1463 SETIKQTESQQQTED
+1463 SETIKQTESEQQTED
-1478 QMSSE
+1478 QILSK
-1483 KQPGMGETIR
+1483 KQPGLGETIR

-1538 QVTEIGKNAFKKT
+1538 RVTEIGKNAFKKT
-1551 PQLKKVII
+1551 PKLRKVII

-1602 KAVIKVPKKKLN
+1602 KAVIKVPKKKLK

>member
-1 MKTNIWKRT
+1 MRAQRRNGGLKTNIWKRT
-10 LAGILLTTLT
+10 LAGILLTALT

-35 EAATVTLKNPR
+35 EAASAILKNPR
-46 IVKDSSMESGQKVTW
+46 IVKDDSMDSGQKVTW

-73 VVEDADKYTALGDI
+73 IVEDADTYAAIDESY
-87 CYNPQTDV
+87 YNPQTDI
-95 IEDASLFQKLENA
+95 IEDASLFQKLENT
-108 SGWSGNEITLDG
+108 SGWNDNEIILDG
-120 GKYRRMKKADA
+120 EKYRRMKKGDA
-131 LNKLSRYENYPYAW
+131 LCSSVKERNFYHWN
-145 KDSTSWHYFKYEP
+145 DSISWHYFKYEP
-158 IKWRVLNI
+158 IKWRVLNV
-166 KGNSAFLQT
+166 KGNSAFIQT
-175 DLAID
+175 DVAID
-180 DQIYNTL
+180 DQEYSAYGSNSA
-187 EEECGYQTIL
+187 ECF
-197 ETTWEKCI
+197 TWNMSN
-205 IRSWLNGYD
+205 IRSWLNGYST
-214 AEQNQEQK
+214 EQNQIQK
-222 DFSQDNFLNAAFNS
+222 DYCNDNFLEDAFNYIQV
-236 KQQQAIQMTDVKNAD
+236 KAIQLTEIGKD
-251 SKMHGTAGGNDT
+251 SGENEKKVI
-263 RDKIFLLSEQEV
+263 DKIFLLSDQI
-275 YGTEASRYGFA
+275 TFANYGFRNNYA
-286 KEYDVKDEARR
+286 NDEARL

-304 KARGTEFYGFEY
+304 KARGVKSSISSKAKYV
-316 AGKLECGNCWWW
+316 GNCCWWGH
-328 LRTPAENVYLTMKVE
+328 AMKYPKQVNGNGE
-343 ADGYVG
+343 VSVG
-349 IFGKDLRYNNRG
+349 HMYFDMCG
-361 VCPALN
+361 VVPALN
-367 LDLSYTDL
+367 FDVSNTNL
-375 WSYAGTVCT
+375 WSYAGTVCSDGT
-384 SEYVP
+384 VNEQAP

-456 LSWTDEKNNLTI
+456 LSWTDKKNNLTI
-468 EQGSVVMANAP
+468 EQGAVVMANAP

-484 MEEMLVWKA
+484 MEEVLVWKA

-831 WNGGTDRKTRSTKG
+831 WNGGTNRKTRSTKG

-876 FQAYDENRSTLNG
+876 FQAYDENRSTLNS

-975 KVTNN
+975 QVTNN

-1255 IEIRMADGSK
+1255 IEIRLEDGSK
-1265 ITKTIP
+1265 VTKTIP
-1271 IHLEPGESSA
+1271 VHLEPGESSA
-1281 GTAYVDLSEV
+1281 GTAYVDLSEI

-1330 EKTNQVY
+1330 EKTNQVH
-1337 VTVKLKNQST
+1337 VTVNLKNQST
-1347 TETKTDLILYAD
+1347 TAAKTDLILYAD

-1367 RQNGIEVP
+1367 RKNAIEIP
-1375 ENSEKKVTLTVDK
+1375 ENSETKVTLTVDK
-1388 NSIAY
+1388 NSIVY

-1402 VYAEVKGGDSEEGN
+1402 AYAEVQGGDSEEGN
-1416 NTAYAVLYKSES
+1416 NTAYAVLYKPKS
-1428 NIPSESERESEAEST
+1428 NIPPESERESEV
-1443 RESETAKESE
+1443 ESEKESE
-1453 TVKESEPSKE
+1453 TVKESETSKESETVKERETFKE
-1463 SETIKQTESQQQTED
+1463 SETIKQTESEQQTED
-1478 QMSSE
+1478 QILSK
-1483 KQPGMGETIR
+1483 KQPGLGETIR

-1538 QVTEIGKNAFKKT
+1538 RVTEIGKNAFKKT
-1551 PQLKKVII
+1551 PKLRKVII

-1602 KAVIKVPKKKLN
+1602 KAVIKVPKKKLK

>member
-10 LAGILLTTLT
+10 LAGILLTALT

-35 EAATVTLKNPR
+35 EAASAILKNPR
-46 IVKDSSMESGQKVTW
+46 IVKDDSMDSGQKVTW

-73 VVEDADKYTALGDI
+73 IVEDADTYAAIDESY
-87 CYNPQTDV
+87 YNPQTDI
-95 IEDASLFQKLENA
+95 IEDASLFQKLENT
-108 SGWSGNEITLDG
+108 SGWNDNEIILDG
-120 GKYRRMKKADA
+120 EKYRRMKKGDA
-131 LNKLSRYENYPYAW
+131 LCSSVKERNFYHWN
-145 KDSTSWHYFKYEP
+145 DSISWHYFKYEP
-158 IKWRVLNI
+158 IKWRVLNV
-166 KGNSAFLQT
+166 KGNSAFIQT
-175 DLAID
+175 DVAID
-180 DQIYNTL
+180 DQEYSAYGSNSA
-187 EEECGYQTIL
+187 ECF
-197 ETTWEKCI
+197 TWNMSN
-205 IRSWLNGYD
+205 IRSWLNGYST
-214 AEQNQEQK
+214 EQNQIQK
-222 DFSQDNFLNAAFNS
+222 DYCNDNFLEDAFNYIQV
-236 KQQQAIQMTDVKNAD
+236 KAIQLTEIGKD
-251 SKMHGTAGGNDT
+251 SGENEKKVI
-263 RDKIFLLSEQEV
+263 DKIFLLSDQI
-275 YGTEASRYGFA
+275 TFANYGFRNNYA
-286 KEYDVKDEARR
+286 NDEARL

-304 KARGTEFYGFEY
+304 KARGVKSSISSKAKYV
-316 AGKLECGNCWWW
+316 GNCCWWGH
-328 LRTPAENVYLTMKVE
+328 AMKYPKQVNGNGE
-343 ADGYVG
+343 VSVG
-349 IFGKDLRYNNRG
+349 HMYFDMCG
-361 VCPALN
+361 VVPALN
-367 LDLSYTDL
+367 FDVSNTNL
-375 WSYAGTVCT
+375 WSYAGTVCSDGT
-384 SEYVP
+384 VNEQAP

-640 VSKFKTKKFETKPK
+640 VSKFKIKKFETKPK

-975 KVTNN
+975 QVTNN

-1048 ETGIQSAFVG
+1048 ETGIESAFVG

-1255 IEIRMADGSK
+1255 IEIRLEDGSK
-1265 ITKTIP
+1265 VTKTIP
-1271 IHLEPGESSA
+1271 VHLEPGESSA
-1281 GTAYVDLSEV
+1281 GTAYVDLSEI

-1330 EKTNQVY
+1330 EKTNQVH
-1337 VTVKLKNQST
+1337 VTVNLKNQST
-1347 TETKTDLILYAD
+1347 TAAKTDLILYAD

-1367 RQNGIEVP
+1367 RKNAIEIP
-1375 ENSEKKVTLTVDK
+1375 ENSETKVTLTVDK
-1388 NSIAY
+1388 NSIVY

-1402 VYAEVKGGDSEEGN
+1402 AYAEVQGGDSEEGN
-1416 NTAYAVLYKSES
+1416 NTAYAVLYKPKS
-1428 NIPSESERESEAEST
+1428 NIPPESERESEV
-1443 RESETAKESE
+1443 ESEKESE
-1453 TVKESEPSKE
+1453 TVKESETSKESETVKERETFKE
-1463 SETIKQTESQQQTED
+1463 SETIKQTESEQQTED
-1478 QMSSE
+1478 QILSK
-1483 KQPGMGETIR
+1483 KQPGLGETIR

-1538 QVTEIGKNAFKKT
+1538 RVTEIGKNAFKKT
-1551 PQLKKVII
+1551 PKLRKVII

-1602 KAVIKVPKKKLN
+1602 KAVIKVPKKKLK

>member
-1 MKTNIWKRT
+1 MRAQRRNGGLKTNIWKRT
-10 LAGILLTTLT
+10 LAGILLTALT

-35 EAATVTLKNPR
+35 EAASAILKNPR
-46 IVKDSSMESGQKVTW
+46 IVKDDSMDSGQKVTW

-73 VVEDADKYTALGDI
+73 IVEDADTYAAIDESY
-87 CYNPQTDV
+87 YNPQTDI
-95 IEDASLFQKLENA
+95 IEDASLFQKLENT
-108 SGWSGNEITLDG
+108 SGWNDNEIILDG
-120 GKYRRMKKADA
+120 EKYRRMKKGDA
-131 LNKLSRYENYPYAW
+131 LCSSVKERNFYHWN
-145 KDSTSWHYFKYEP
+145 DSISWHYFKYEP
-158 IKWRVLNI
+158 IKWRVLNV
-166 KGNSAFLQT
+166 KGNSAFIQT
-175 DLAID
+175 DVAID
-180 DQIYNTL
+180 DQEYSAYGSNSA
-187 EEECGYQTIL
+187 ECF
-197 ETTWEKCI
+197 TWNMSN
-205 IRSWLNGYD
+205 IRSWLNGYST
-214 AEQNQEQK
+214 EQNQIQK
-222 DFSQDNFLNAAFNS
+222 DYCNDNFLEDAFNYIQV
-236 KQQQAIQMTDVKNAD
+236 KAIQLTEIGKD
-251 SKMHGTAGGNDT
+251 SGENEKKVI
-263 RDKIFLLSEQEV
+263 DKIFLLSDQI
-275 YGTEASRYGFA
+275 TFA
-286 KEYDVKDEARR
+286 NYSFRNNYANDEARL

-304 KARGTEFYGFEY
+304 KARGVKSSISSKAKYV
-316 AGKLECGNCWWW
+316 GNCCWWGH
-328 LRTPAENVYLTMKVE
+328 AMKYPKQVNGNGE
-343 ADGYVG
+343 VSVG
-349 IFGKDLRYNNRG
+349 HMYFDMCG
-361 VCPALN
+361 VVPALN
-367 LDLSYTDL
+367 FDVSNTNL
-375 WSYAGTVCT
+375 WSYAGTVCSDGT
-384 SEYVP
+384 VNEQAP

-456 LSWTDEKNNLTI
+456 LSWTDKKNNLTI
-468 EQGSVVMANAP
+468 EQGAVVMANAP

-484 MEEMLVWKA
+484 MEEVLVWKA

-831 WNGGTDRKTRSTKG
+831 WNGGTNRKTRSTKG

-876 FQAYDENRSTLNG
+876 FQAYDENRSTLNS

-975 KVTNN
+975 QVTNN

-1255 IEIRMADGSK
+1255 IEIRLEDGSK
-1265 ITKTIP
+1265 VTKTIP
-1271 IHLEPGESSA
+1271 VHLEPGESSA
-1281 GTAYVDLSEV
+1281 GTAYVDLSEI

-1330 EKTNQVY
+1330 EKTNQVH
-1337 VTVKLKNQST
+1337 VTVNLKNQST
-1347 TETKTDLILYAD
+1347 TAAKTDLILYAD

-1367 RQNGIEVP
+1367 RKNAIEIP
-1375 ENSEKKVTLTVDK
+1375 ENSETKVTLTVDK
-1388 NSIAY
+1388 NSIVY

-1402 VYAEVKGGDSEEGN
+1402 AYAEVQGGDSEEGN
-1416 NTAYAVLYKSES
+1416 NTAYAVLYKPKS
-1428 NIPSESERESEAEST
+1428 NIPPESERESEV
-1443 RESETAKESE
+1443 ESEKESE
-1453 TVKESEPSKE
+1453 TVKESETSKESETVKERETFKE
-1463 SETIKQTESQQQTED
+1463 SETIKQTESEQQTED
-1478 QMSSE
+1478 QILSK
-1483 KQPGMGETIR
+1483 KQPGLGETIR

-1538 QVTEIGKNAFKKT
+1538 RVTEIGKNAFKKT
-1551 PQLKKVII
+1551 PKLRKVII

-1602 KAVIKVPKKKLN
+1602 KAVIKVPKKKLK

>member
-1 MKTNIWKRT
+1 MRAQRRNGGLKTNIWKRT
-10 LAGILLTTLT
+10 LAGILLTALT

-35 EAATVTLKNPR
+35 EAASAILKNPR
-46 IVKDSSMESGQKVTW
+46 IVKDDSMDSGQKVTW

-73 VVEDADKYTALGDI
+73 IVEDADTYAAIDESY
-87 CYNPQTDV
+87 YNPQTD
-95 IEDASLFQKLENA
+95 IIKDASLFQKLENT
-108 SGWSGNEITLDG
+108 SGWNDNEIILDG
-120 GKYRRMKKADA
+120 EKYRRMKKGDA
-131 LNKLSRYENYPYAW
+131 LCSSVKERNFYHWN
-145 KDSTSWHYFKYEP
+145 DSISWHYFKYEP
-158 IKWRVLNI
+158 IKWRVLNV
-166 KGNSAFLQT
+166 KGNSAFIQT
-175 DLAID
+175 DVAID
-180 DQIYNTL
+180 DQEYSAYGSNSA
-187 EEECGYQTIL
+187 ECF
-197 ETTWEKCI
+197 TWNMSN
-205 IRSWLNGYD
+205 IRSWLNGYST
-214 AEQNQEQK
+214 EQNQIQK
-222 DFSQDNFLNAAFNS
+222 DYCNDNFLEDAFNYIQV
-236 KQQQAIQMTDVKNAD
+236 KAIQLTEIGKD
-251 SKMHGTAGGNDT
+251 SGENEKKVI
-263 RDKIFLLSEQEV
+263 DKIFLLSDQI
-275 YGTEASRYGFA
+275 TFANYGFRNNYA
-286 KEYDVKDEARR
+286 NDEARL

-304 KARGTEFYGFEY
+304 KARGVKSSISSKAKYV
-316 AGKLECGNCWWW
+316 GNCCWWGH
-328 LRTPAENVYLTMKVE
+328 AMKYPKQVNGNGE
-343 ADGYVG
+343 VSVG
-349 IFGKDLRYNNRG
+349 HMYFDMCG
-361 VCPALN
+361 VVPALN
-367 LDLSYTDL
+367 FDVSNTNL
-375 WSYAGTVCT
+375 WSYAGTVCSDGT
-384 SEYVP
+384 VNEQAP

-504 GETTIVGKTSDGTIV
+504 GETTIVGKTSDGTTV
-519 KQKIKI
+519 KQKVKI

-601 DKDSPTLWNQY
+601 DKDSTTLWNQY

-975 KVTNN
+975 QVTNN

-1000 VRNDAKSLMQEE
+1000 VRNDAKNLMQEE
-1012 GTNSICMAKRSASGF
+1012 GTNSICMAKCSASGF
-1027 EKEEILTTASG
+1027 ETEETLTTASG
-1038 TIDNYMLYQD
+1038 TIDNYMVYQD

-1084 DDGTITSLHCA
+1084 DDGTITSLHYA

-1255 IEIRMADGSK
+1255 IEIRLEDGSK
-1265 ITKTIP
+1265 VTKTIP
-1271 IHLEPGESSA
+1271 VHLEPGESSA
-1281 GTAYVDLSEV
+1281 GTAYVDLSEI

-1330 EKTNQVY
+1330 EKTNQVH
-1337 VTVKLKNQST
+1337 VTVNLKNQST
-1347 TETKTDLILYAD
+1347 TAAKTDLILYAD

-1367 RQNGIEVP
+1367 RKNAIEIP
-1375 ENSEKKVTLTVDK
+1375 ENSETKVTLTVDK
-1388 NSIAY
+1388 NSIVY

-1402 VYAEVKGGDSEEGN
+1402 AYAEVQGGDSEEGN
-1416 NTAYAVLYKSES
+1416 NTAYAVLYKPKS
-1428 NIPSESERESEAEST
+1428 NIPPESERESEV
-1443 RESETAKESE
+1443 ESEKESE
-1453 TVKESEPSKE
+1453 TVKESETSKESETVKERETFKE
-1463 SETIKQTESQQQTED
+1463 SETIKQTESEQQTED
-1478 QMSSE
+1478 QILSK
-1483 KQPGMGETIR
+1483 KQPGLGETIR

-1538 QVTEIGKNAFKKT
+1538 RVTEIGKNAFKKT
-1551 PQLKKVII
+1551 PKLRKVII

-1602 KAVIKVPKKKLN
+1602 KAVIKVPKKKLK

>member
-10 LAGILLTTLT
+10 LAGILLTALT

-35 EAATVTLKNPR
+35 EAASAILKNPR
-46 IVKDSSMESGQKVTW
+46 IVKDDSMDSGQKVTW

-73 VVEDADKYTALGDI
+73 IVEDADTYAAIDESY
-87 CYNPQTDV
+87 YNPQTDI
-95 IEDASLFQKLENA
+95 IEDASLFQKLENT
-108 SGWSGNEITLDG
+108 SGWNDNEIILDG
-120 GKYRRMKKADA
+120 EKYRRMKKGDA
-131 LNKLSRYENYPYAW
+131 LCSSVKERNFYHWN
-145 KDSTSWHYFKYEP
+145 DSISWHYFKYEP
-158 IKWRVLNI
+158 IKWRVLNV
-166 KGNSAFLQT
+166 KGNSAFIQT
-175 DLAID
+175 DVAID
-180 DQIYNTL
+180 DQEYSAYGSNSA
-187 EEECGYQTIL
+187 ECF
-197 ETTWEKCI
+197 TWNMSN
-205 IRSWLNGYD
+205 IRSWLNGYST
-214 AEQNQEQK
+214 EQNQIQK
-222 DFSQDNFLNAAFNS
+222 DYCNDNFLEDAFNYIQV
-236 KQQQAIQMTDVKNAD
+236 KAIQLTEIGKD
-251 SKMHGTAGGNDT
+251 SGENEKKVI
-263 RDKIFLLSEQEV
+263 DKIFLLSDQI
-275 YGTEASRYGFA
+275 TFANYGFRNNYA
-286 KEYDVKDEARR
+286 NDEARL

-304 KARGTEFYGFEY
+304 KARGVKSSISSKAKYV
-316 AGKLECGNCWWW
+316 GNCCWWGH
-328 LRTPAENVYLTMKVE
+328 AMKYPKQVNGNGE
-343 ADGYVG
+343 VSVG
-349 IFGKDLRYNNRG
+349 HMYFDMCG
-361 VCPALN
+361 VVPALN
-367 LDLSYTDL
+367 FDVSNTNL
-375 WSYAGTVCT
+375 WSYAGTVCSDGT
-384 SEYVP
+384 VNEQAP

-456 LSWTDEKNNLTI
+456 LSWTDKKNNLTI
-468 EQGSVVMANAP
+468 EQGAVVMANAP

-831 WNGGTDRKTRSTKG
+831 WNGGTNRKTRSTKG

-876 FQAYDENRSTLNG
+876 FQAYDENRSTLNS

-975 KVTNN
+975 QVTNN

-1347 TETKTDLILYAD
+1347 TATKTDLILYAD

-1402 VYAEVKGGDSEEGN
+1402 VYAEVQGGDSEEGN

-1538 QVTEIGKNAFKKT
+1538 RVTEIGKNAFKKT
-1551 PQLKKVII
+1551 PKLRKVII

-1602 KAVIKVPKKKLN
+1602 KAVIKVPKKKLK

>member
-10 LAGILLTTLT
+10 LAGILLTALT

-35 EAATVTLKNPR
+35 EAASAILKNPR
-46 IVKDSSMESGQKVTW
+46 IVKDDSMDSGQKVTW

-73 VVEDADKYTALGDI
+73 IVEDADTYAAIDESY
-87 CYNPQTDV
+87 YNPQTDI
-95 IEDASLFQKLENA
+95 IEDASLFQKLENT
-108 SGWSGNEITLDG
+108 SGWNDNEIILDG
-120 GKYRRMKKADA
+120 EKYRRMKKGDA
-131 LNKLSRYENYPYAW
+131 LCSSVKERNFYHWN
-145 KDSTSWHYFKYEP
+145 DSISWHYFKYEP
-158 IKWRVLNI
+158 IKWRVLNV
-166 KGNSAFLQT
+166 KGNSAFIQT
-175 DLAID
+175 DVAID
-180 DQIYNTL
+180 DQEYSAYGSNSA
-187 EEECGYQTIL
+187 ECF
-197 ETTWEKCI
+197 TWNMSN
-205 IRSWLNGYD
+205 IRSWLNGYST
-214 AEQNQEQK
+214 EQNQIQK
-222 DFSQDNFLNAAFNS
+222 DYCNDNFLEDAFNYIQV
-236 KQQQAIQMTDVKNAD
+236 KAIKLTEIGKD
-251 SKMHGTAGGNDT
+251 SGENEKKVI
-263 RDKIFLLSEQEV
+263 DKIFLLSDQI
-275 YGTEASRYGFA
+275 TFANYGFRNNYA
-286 KEYDVKDEARR
+286 NDEARL

-304 KARGTEFYGFEY
+304 KARGVKSSISSKAKYV
-316 AGKLECGNCWWW
+316 GNCCWWGH
-328 LRTPAENVYLTMKVE
+328 AMKYPKQVNGNGE
-343 ADGYVG
+343 VSVG
-349 IFGKDLRYNNRG
+349 HMYFDMCG
-361 VCPALN
+361 VVPALN
-367 LDLSYTDL
+367 FDVSNTNL
-375 WSYAGTVCT
+375 WSYAGTVCSDGT
-384 SEYVP
+384 VNEQAP

-456 LSWTDEKNNLTI
+456 LSWTDKKNNLTI
-468 EQGSVVMANAP
+468 EQGAVVMANAP

-484 MEEMLVWKA
+484 MEEVLVWKA

-831 WNGGTDRKTRSTKG
+831 WNGGTNRKTRSTKG

-876 FQAYDENRSTLNG
+876 FQAYDENRSTLNS

-975 KVTNN
+975 QVTNN

-1255 IEIRMADGSK
+1255 IEIRLEDGSK
-1265 ITKTIP
+1265 VTKTIP
-1271 IHLEPGESSA
+1271 VHLEPGESSA
-1281 GTAYVDLSEV
+1281 GTAYVDLSEI

-1330 EKTNQVY
+1330 EKTNQVH
-1337 VTVKLKNQST
+1337 VTVNLKNQST
-1347 TETKTDLILYAD
+1347 TAAKTDLILYAD

-1367 RQNGIEVP
+1367 RKNAIEIP
-1375 ENSEKKVTLTVDK
+1375 ENSETKVTLTVDK
-1388 NSIAY
+1388 NSIVY

-1402 VYAEVKGGDSEEGN
+1402 AYAEVQGGDSEEGN
-1416 NTAYAVLYKSES
+1416 NTAYAVLYKPKS
-1428 NIPSESERESEAEST
+1428 NIPPESERESEV
-1443 RESETAKESE
+1443 ESEKESE
-1453 TVKESEPSKE
+1453 TVKESETSKESETVKERETFKE
-1463 SETIKQTESQQQTED
+1463 SETIKQTESEQQTED
-1478 QMSSE
+1478 QILSK
-1483 KQPGMGETIR
+1483 KQPGLGETIR

-1538 QVTEIGKNAFKKT
+1538 RVTEIGKNAFKKT
-1551 PQLKKVII
+1551 PKLRKVII

-1602 KAVIKVPKKKLN
+1602 KAVIKVPKKKLK

>member
-1 MKTNIWKRT
+1 MRAQRRNGGLKTNIWKRT
-10 LAGILLTTLT
+10 LAGILLTALT

-35 EAATVTLKNPR
+35 EAASAILKNPR
-46 IVKDSSMESGQKVTW
+46 IVKDDSMDSGQKVTW

-73 VVEDADKYTALGDI
+73 IVEDADTYAAIDESY
-87 CYNPQTDV
+87 YNPQTDI
-95 IEDASLFQKLENA
+95 IEDASLFQKLENT
-108 SGWSGNEITLDG
+108 SGWNDNEIILDG
-120 GKYRRMKKADA
+120 EKYRRMKKGDA
-131 LNKLSRYENYPYAW
+131 LCSSVKERNFYHWN
-145 KDSTSWHYFKYEP
+145 DSISWHYFKYEP
-158 IKWRVLNI
+158 IKWRVLNV
-166 KGNSAFLQT
+166 KGNSAFIQT
-175 DLAID
+175 DVAID
-180 DQIYNTL
+180 DQEYSAYGSNSA
-187 EEECGYQTIL
+187 ECF
-197 ETTWEKCI
+197 TWNMSN
-205 IRSWLNGYD
+205 IRSWLNGYST
-214 AEQNQEQK
+214 EQNQIQK
-222 DFSQDNFLNAAFNS
+222 DYCNDNFLEDAFNYIQV
-236 KQQQAIQMTDVKNAD
+236 KAIQLTEIGKD
-251 SKMHGTAGGNDT
+251 SGENEKKVI
-263 RDKIFLLSEQEV
+263 DKIFLLSDQI
-275 YGTEASRYGFA
+275 TFANYGFRNNYA
-286 KEYDVKDEARR
+286 NDEARL

-304 KARGTEFYGFEY
+304 KARGVKSSISSKAKYV
-316 AGKLECGNCWWW
+316 GNCCWWGH
-328 LRTPAENVYLTMKVE
+328 AMKYPKQVNGNGE
-343 ADGYVG
+343 VSVG
-349 IFGKDLRYNNRG
+349 HMYFDMCG
-361 VCPALN
+361 VVPALN
-367 LDLSYTDL
+367 FDVSNTNL
-375 WSYAGTVCT
+375 WSYAGTVCSDGT
-384 SEYVP
+384 VNEQAP

-456 LSWTDEKNNLTI
+456 LSWTDKKNNLTI
-468 EQGSVVMANAP
+468 EQGAVVMANAP

-831 WNGGTDRKTRSTKG
+831 WNGGTNRKTRSTKG

-876 FQAYDENRSTLNG
+876 FQAYDENRSTLNS

-975 KVTNN
+975 QVTNN

-1347 TETKTDLILYAD
+1347 TATKTDLILYAD

-1402 VYAEVKGGDSEEGN
+1402 VYAEVQGGDSEEGN

-1538 QVTEIGKNAFKKT
+1538 RVTEIGKNAFKKT
-1551 PQLKKVII
+1551 PKLRKVII

-1602 KAVIKVPKKKLN
+1602 KAVIKVPKKKLK

>member
-10 LAGILLTTLT
+10 LAGILLTALT

-35 EAATVTLKNPR
+35 EAASAILKNPR
-46 IVKDSSMESGQKVTW
+46 IVKDDSMDSGQKVTW

-73 VVEDADKYTALGDI
+73 IVEDADTYAAIDESY
-87 CYNPQTDV
+87 YNPQTDI
-95 IEDASLFQKLENA
+95 IEDASLFQKLENT
-108 SGWSGNEITLDG
+108 SGWNDNEIILDG
-120 GKYRRMKKADA
+120 EKYRRMKKGDA
-131 LNKLSRYENYPYAW
+131 LCSSVKERNFYHWN
-145 KDSTSWHYFKYEP
+145 DSISWHYFKYEP
-158 IKWRVLNI
+158 IKWRVLNV
-166 KGNSAFLQT
+166 KGNSAFIQT
-175 DLAID
+175 DVAID
-180 DQIYNTL
+180 DQEYSAYGSNSA
-187 EEECGYQTIL
+187 ECF
-197 ETTWEKCI
+197 TWNMSN
-205 IRSWLNGYD
+205 IRSWLNGYST
-214 AEQNQEQK
+214 EQNQIQK
-222 DFSQDNFLNAAFNS
+222 DYCNDNFLEDAFNYIQV
-236 KQQQAIQMTDVKNAD
+236 KAIQLTEIGKD
-251 SKMHGTAGGNDT
+251 SGENEKKVI
-263 RDKIFLLSEQEV
+263 DKIFLLSDQI
-275 YGTEASRYGFA
+275 TFANYGFRNNYA
-286 KEYDVKDEARR
+286 NDEARL

-304 KARGTEFYGFEY
+304 KARGVKSSISSKAKYV
-316 AGKLECGNCWWW
+316 GNCCWWGH
-328 LRTPAENVYLTMKVE
+328 AMKYPKQVNGNGE
-343 ADGYVG
+343 VSVG
-349 IFGKDLRYNNRG
+349 HMYFDMCG
-361 VCPALN
+361 VVPALN
-367 LDLSYTDL
+367 FDVSNTNL
-375 WSYAGTVCT
+375 WSYAGTVCSDGT
-384 SEYVP
+384 VNEQAP

-456 LSWTDEKNNLTI
+456 LSWTDKKNNLTI
-468 EQGSVVMANAP
+468 EQGAVVMANAP

-831 WNGGTDRKTRSTKG
+831 WNGGTNRKTRSTKG

-876 FQAYDENRSTLNG
+876 FQAYDENRSTLNS

-975 KVTNN
+975 QVTNN

-1347 TETKTDLILYAD
+1347 TATKTDLILYAD

-1402 VYAEVKGGDSEEGN
+1402 VYAEVQGGDSEEGN

-1525 VPLSVRNKKGKVF
+1525 VPLSVRNKNGKVF
-1538 QVTEIGKNAFKKT
+1538 RVTEIGKNAFKKT
-1551 PQLKKVII
+1551 PKLRKVII

-1602 KAVIKVPKKKLN
+1602 KAVIKVPKKKLK

>member
-1 MKTNIWKRT
+1 MRAQRRNGGLKTNIWKRT
-10 LAGILLTTLT
+10 LAGILLTALT

-35 EAATVTLKNPR
+35 EAASAILKNPR
-46 IVKDSSMESGQKVTW
+46 IVKDDSMDSGQKVTW

-73 VVEDADKYTALGDI
+73 IVEDADTYAAIDESY
-87 CYNPQTDV
+87 YNPQTDI
-95 IEDASLFQKLENA
+95 IEDASLFQKLENT
-108 SGWSGNEITLDG
+108 SGWNDNEIILDG
-120 GKYRRMKKADA
+120 EKYRRMKKGDA
-131 LNKLSRYENYPYAW
+131 LCSSVKERNFYHWN
-145 KDSTSWHYFKYEP
+145 DSISWHYFKYEP
-158 IKWRVLNI
+158 IKWRVLNV
-166 KGNSAFLQT
+166 KGNSAFIQT
-175 DLAID
+175 DVAID
-180 DQIYNTL
+180 DQEYSAYGSNSA
-187 EEECGYQTIL
+187 ECF
-197 ETTWEKCI
+197 TWNMSN
-205 IRSWLNGYD
+205 IRSWLNGYST
-214 AEQNQEQK
+214 EQNQIQK
-222 DFSQDNFLNAAFNS
+222 DYCNDNFLEDAFNYIQV
-236 KQQQAIQMTDVKNAD
+236 KAIQLTEIGKD
-251 SKMHGTAGGNDT
+251 SGENEKKVI
-263 RDKIFLLSEQEV
+263 DKIFLLSDQI
-275 YGTEASRYGFA
+275 TFANYGFRNNYA
-286 KEYDVKDEARR
+286 NDEARL

-304 KARGTEFYGFEY
+304 KARGVESSISSKAKYV
-316 AGKLECGNCWWW
+316 GNCCWWGH
-328 LRTPAENVYLTMKVE
+328 AMKYPKQVNGNGE
-343 ADGYVG
+343 VSVG
-349 IFGKDLRYNNRG
+349 HMYFDMCG
-361 VCPALN
+361 VVPALN
-367 LDLSYTDL
+367 FDVSNTNL
-375 WSYAGTVCT
+375 WSYAGTVCSDGT
-384 SEYVP
+384 VNEQAP

-456 LSWTDEKNNLTI
+456 LSWTDKKNNLTI
-468 EQGSVVMANAP
+468 EQGAVVMANAP

-484 MEEMLVWKA
+484 MEEVLVWKA

-831 WNGGTDRKTRSTKG
+831 WNGGTNRKTRSTKG

-876 FQAYDENRSTLNG
+876 FQAYDENRSTLNS

-975 KVTNN
+975 QVTNN

-1255 IEIRMADGSK
+1255 IEIRLEDGSK
-1265 ITKTIP
+1265 VTKTIP
-1271 IHLEPGESSA
+1271 VHLEPGESSA
-1281 GTAYVDLSEV
+1281 GTAYVDLSEI

-1330 EKTNQVY
+1330 EKTNQVH
-1337 VTVKLKNQST
+1337 VTVNLKNQST
-1347 TETKTDLILYAD
+1347 TAAKTDLILYAD

-1367 RQNGIEVP
+1367 RKNAIEIP
-1375 ENSEKKVTLTVDK
+1375 ENSETKVTLTVDK
-1388 NSIAY
+1388 NSIVY

-1402 VYAEVKGGDSEEGN
+1402 AYAEVQGGDSEEGN
-1416 NTAYAVLYKSES
+1416 NTAYAVLYKPKS
-1428 NIPSESERESEAEST
+1428 NIPPESERESEV
-1443 RESETAKESE
+1443 ESEKESE
-1453 TVKESEPSKE
+1453 TVKESETSKESETVKERETFKE
-1463 SETIKQTESQQQTED
+1463 SETIKQTED
-1478 QMSSE
+1478 QILSK
-1483 KQPGMGETIR
+1483 KQPGLGETIR

-1538 QVTEIGKNAFKKT
+1538 RVTEIGKNAFKKT
-1551 PQLKKVII
+1551 PKLRKVII

-1602 KAVIKVPKKKLN
+1602 KAVIKVPKKKLK

>member
-1 MKTNIWKRT
+1 MKTNIWKRI

-28 LSTPTRA
+28 LATPTRA

-46 IVKDSSMESGQKVTW
+46 IVKDDSMDSGQKVTW

-73 VVEDADKYTALGDI
+73 VVENANTYTAIDESY
-87 CYNPQTDV
+87 YNPQTDV

-108 SGWSGNEITLDG
+108 SGWSDNEIILNG
-120 GKYRRMKKADA
+120 EKYRRMKKGDA
-131 LNKLSRYENYPYAW
+131 LYISNLADRYYQW
-145 KDSTSWHYFKYEP
+145 KDSVSWHYFKYEP
-158 IKWRVLNI
+158 IKWRVLNV
-166 KGNSAFLQT
+166 KGNSAFIQT
-175 DLAID
+175 DVAID
-180 DQIYNTL
+180 NCVYS
-187 EEECGYQTIL
+187 IL
-197 ETTWEKCI
+197 DSKTTWETSG

-214 AEQNQEQK
+214 AGKNQDK
-222 DFSQDNFLNAAFNS
+222 RDYSKNSFLNDAFS
-236 KQQQAIQMTDVKNAD
+236 SVQQQVIQLTEVKND
-251 SKMHGTAGGNDT
+251 DNPKYGTEGGNDT
-263 RDKIFLLSEQEV
+263 KDKIFLLSEQEAKNV
-275 YGTEASRYGFA
+275 DYGFSG
-286 KEYDVKDEARR
+286 KWMNDEARCKR
-297 RKSSTYA
+297 SSTYTKA
-304 KARGTEFYGFEY
+304 KGTFSLNDTNKYKG
-316 AGKLECGNCWWW
+316 GCCWW
-328 LRTPAENVYLTMKVE
+328 LRTPYKNANEALTVDMIGSVILGDNVTYK
-343 ADGYVG
+343 ADAVSP
-349 IFGKDLRYNNRG
+349 
-361 VCPALN
+361 VLN
-367 LDLSYTDL
+367 LNLSNSNL
-375 WSYAGTVCT
+375 WSYAGTVC
-384 SEYVP
+384 
-389 SGSGGNSGE
+389 
-398 TPDTGGNSGETEEAD
+398 SGETEEVAR
-413 KNRKLYLDVSSL
+413 NRKLYLDVSSL

-504 GETTIVGKTSDGTIV
+504 GETTIVGKTSDGTTV
-519 KQKIKI
+519 KQKVKI

-672 NSDGKINAAAKWSG
+672 SSDGKINAAAKWSG

-747 VIAAGAYGEASVPV
+747 VIAAGAYGEASIPV

-831 WNGGTDRKTRSTKG
+831 WNGGTNRKTRSTKG

-975 KVTNN
+975 QVTNN

-1027 EKEEILTTASG
+1027 EKEETLTTASG
-1038 TIDNYMLYQD
+1038 TIDNYMVYQD

-1069 NGNVFQEFAE
+1069 NGNVFPEFAE

-1084 DDGTITSLHCA
+1084 DDGTITSLHYA

-1102 LNGKLYQYDIVEK
+1102 LNGKLYQYDIAEK

-1154 KMMASM
+1154 KLMASM

-1196 TNVLDTESNRNELV
+1196 TNALDTESNRNELV

-1225 SIDETD
+1225 SIDETG

-1255 IEIRMADGSK
+1255 IEIRLADGSK

-1271 IHLEPGESSA
+1271 VHLEPGESSA

-1330 EKTNQVY
+1330 EKTNQVH
-1337 VTVKLKNQST
+1337 VTVNLKNQST
-1347 TETKTDLILYAD
+1347 TAAKTDLILYAD

-1367 RQNGIEVP
+1367 RKNAIEIP
-1375 ENSEKKVTLTVDK
+1375 ENSETKVTLTVDK
-1388 NSIAY
+1388 NSIVY

-1402 VYAEVKGGDSEEGN
+1402 AYAEVQGGDSEEGN
-1416 NTAYAVLYKSES
+1416 NTAYAVLYKPKS
-1428 NIPSESERESEAEST
+1428 NIPSESESEVESE
-1443 RESETAKESE
+1443 KESE
-1453 TVKESEPSKE
+1453 TVKESETSKESETVKERETFKE
-1463 SETIKQTESQQQTED
+1463 SETIKQTESEQQTED
-1478 QMSSE
+1478 QMLSK
-1483 KQPGMGETIR
+1483 KQLGLGETIR

-1538 QVTEIGKNAFKKT
+1538 RVTEIGKNAFKKT
-1551 PQLKKVII
+1551 PKLRKVII

-1602 KAVIKVPKKKLN
+1602 KAVIKVPKKKLK

>member
-10 LAGILLTTLT
+10 LAGILLTALT

-35 EAATVTLKNPR
+35 EAASAILKNPR
-46 IVKDSSMESGQKVTW
+46 IVKDDSMDSGQKVTW

-73 VVEDADKYTALGDI
+73 IVEDADTYAAIDESY
-87 CYNPQTDV
+87 YNPQTDI
-95 IEDASLFQKLENA
+95 IEDASLFQKLENT
-108 SGWSGNEITLDG
+108 SGWNDNEIILDG
-120 GKYRRMKKADA
+120 EKYRRMKKGDA
-131 LNKLSRYENYPYAW
+131 LCSSVKERNFYHWN
-145 KDSTSWHYFKYEP
+145 DSISWHYFKYEP
-158 IKWRVLNI
+158 IKWRVLNV
-166 KGNSAFLQT
+166 KGNSAFIQT
-175 DLAID
+175 DVAID
-180 DQIYNTL
+180 DQEYSAYGSNSA
-187 EEECGYQTIL
+187 ECF
-197 ETTWEKCI
+197 TWNMSN
-205 IRSWLNGYD
+205 IRSWLNGYST
-214 AEQNQEQK
+214 EQNQIQK
-222 DFSQDNFLNAAFNS
+222 DYCNDNFLEDAFNYIQV
-236 KQQQAIQMTDVKNAD
+236 KAIQLTEIGKD
-251 SKMHGTAGGNDT
+251 SGENEKKVI
-263 RDKIFLLSEQEV
+263 DKIFLLSDQI
-275 YGTEASRYGFA
+275 TFANYGFRNNYA
-286 KEYDVKDEARR
+286 NDEARL

-304 KARGTEFYGFEY
+304 KARGVKSSISSKAKYV
-316 AGKLECGNCWWW
+316 GNCCWWGH
-328 LRTPAENVYLTMKVE
+328 AMKYPKQVNGNGE
-343 ADGYVG
+343 VSVG
-349 IFGKDLRYNNRG
+349 HMYFDMCG
-361 VCPALN
+361 VVPALN
-367 LDLSYTDL
+367 FDVSNTNL
-375 WSYAGTVCT
+375 WSYAGTVCSDGT
-384 SEYVP
+384 VNEQAP

-456 LSWTDEKNNLTI
+456 LSWTDKKNNLTI
-468 EQGSVVMANAP
+468 EQGAVVMANAP

-484 MEEMLVWKA
+484 MEEVLVWKA

-831 WNGGTDRKTRSTKG
+831 WNGGTNRKTRSTKG

-876 FQAYDENRSTLNG
+876 FQAYDENRSTLNS

-975 KVTNN
+975 QVTNN

-1255 IEIRMADGSK
+1255 IEIRLEDRSK
-1265 ITKTIP
+1265 VTKTIP
-1271 IHLEPGESSA
+1271 VHLEPGESSA
-1281 GTAYVDLSEV
+1281 GTAYVDLSEI

-1330 EKTNQVY
+1330 EKTNQVH
-1337 VTVKLKNQST
+1337 VTVNLKNQST
-1347 TETKTDLILYAD
+1347 TAAKTDLILYAD

-1367 RQNGIEVP
+1367 RKNAIEIP
-1375 ENSEKKVTLTVDK
+1375 ENSETKVTLTVDK
-1388 NSIAY
+1388 NSIVY

-1402 VYAEVKGGDSEEGN
+1402 AYAEVQGGDSEEGN
-1416 NTAYAVLYKSES
+1416 NTAYAVLYKPKS
-1428 NIPSESERESEAEST
+1428 NIPPESERESEV
-1443 RESETAKESE
+1443 ESEKESE
-1453 TVKESEPSKE
+1453 TVKESETSKESETVKERETFKE
-1463 SETIKQTESQQQTED
+1463 SETIKQTESEQQTED
-1478 QMSSE
+1478 QILSK
-1483 KQPGMGETIR
+1483 KQPGLGETIR

-1538 QVTEIGKNAFKKT
+1538 RVTEIGKNAFKKT
-1551 PQLKKVII
+1551 PKLRKVII

-1602 KAVIKVPKKKLN
+1602 KAVIKVPKKKLK

>member
-1 MKTNIWKRT
+1 MRAQRRNGGLKTNIWKRT
-10 LAGILLTTLT
+10 LAGILLTALT

-35 EAATVTLKNPR
+35 EAASAILKNPR
-46 IVKDSSMESGQKVTW
+46 IVKDDSMDSGQKVTW

-73 VVEDADKYTALGDI
+73 IVEDADTYAAIDESY
-87 CYNPQTDV
+87 YNPQTDI
-95 IEDASLFQKLENA
+95 IEDASLFQKLENT
-108 SGWSGNEITLDG
+108 SGWNDNEIILDG
-120 GKYRRMKKADA
+120 EKYRRMKKGDA
-131 LNKLSRYENYPYAW
+131 LCSSVKERNFYHWN
-145 KDSTSWHYFKYEP
+145 DSISWHYFKYEP
-158 IKWRVLNI
+158 IKWRVLNV
-166 KGNSAFLQT
+166 KGNSAFIQT
-175 DLAID
+175 DVAID
-180 DQIYNTL
+180 DQEYSAYGSNSA
-187 EEECGYQTIL
+187 ECF
-197 ETTWEKCI
+197 TWNMSN
-205 IRSWLNGYD
+205 IRSWLNGYST
-214 AEQNQEQK
+214 EQNQIQK
-222 DFSQDNFLNAAFNS
+222 DYCNDNFLEDAFNYIQV
-236 KQQQAIQMTDVKNAD
+236 KAIQLTEIGKD
-251 SKMHGTAGGNDT
+251 SGENEKKVI
-263 RDKIFLLSEQEV
+263 DKIFLLSDQI
-275 YGTEASRYGFA
+275 TFANYGFRNNYA
-286 KEYDVKDEARR
+286 NDEARL

-304 KARGTEFYGFEY
+304 KARGVKSSISSKAKYV
-316 AGKLECGNCWWW
+316 GNCCWWGH
-328 LRTPAENVYLTMKVE
+328 AMKYPKQVNGNGE
-343 ADGYVG
+343 VSVG
-349 IFGKDLRYNNRG
+349 HMYFDMCG
-361 VCPALN
+361 VVPALN
-367 LDLSYTDL
+367 FDVSNTNL
-375 WSYAGTVCT
+375 WSYAGTVCSDGT
-384 SEYVP
+384 VNEQAP

-435 KSLPFY
+435 KSLSFY

-504 GETTIVGKTSDGTIV
+504 GETTIVGKTSDGTTV
-519 KQKIKI
+519 KQKVKI

-601 DKDSPTLWNQY
+601 DKDSTTLWNQY

-975 KVTNN
+975 QVTNN

-1000 VRNDAKSLMQEE
+1000 VRNDAKNLMQEE
-1012 GTNSICMAKRSASGF
+1012 GTNSICMAKCSASGF
-1027 EKEEILTTASG
+1027 ETEETLTTASG
-1038 TIDNYMLYQD
+1038 TIDNYTVYQD

-1084 DDGTITSLHCA
+1084 DDGTITSLHYA

-1255 IEIRMADGSK
+1255 IEIRLEDGSK
-1265 ITKTIP
+1265 VTKTIP
-1271 IHLEPGESSA
+1271 VHLEPGESSA
-1281 GTAYVDLSEV
+1281 GTAYVDLSEI

-1330 EKTNQVY
+1330 EKTNQVH
-1337 VTVKLKNQST
+1337 VTVNLKNQST
-1347 TETKTDLILYAD
+1347 TAAKTDLILYAD

-1367 RQNGIEVP
+1367 RKNAIEIP
-1375 ENSEKKVTLTVDK
+1375 ENSETKVTLTVDK
-1388 NSIAY
+1388 NSIVY

-1402 VYAEVKGGDSEEGN
+1402 AYAEVQGGDSEEGN
-1416 NTAYAVLYKSES
+1416 NTAYAVLYKPKS
-1428 NIPSESERESEAEST
+1428 NIPPESERESEV
-1443 RESETAKESE
+1443 ESEKESE
-1453 TVKESEPSKE
+1453 TVKESETSKESETVKERETFKE
-1463 SETIKQTESQQQTED
+1463 SETIKQTESEQQTED
-1478 QMSSE
+1478 QILSK
-1483 KQPGMGETIR
+1483 KQPGLGETIR

-1538 QVTEIGKNAFKKT
+1538 RVTEIGKNAFKKT
-1551 PQLKKVII
+1551 PKLRKVII

-1602 KAVIKVPKKKLN
+1602 KAVIKVPKKKLK

>member
-1 MKTNIWKRT
+1 MRAQRRNGGLKTNIWKRT
-10 LAGILLTTLT
+10 LAGILLTALT

-35 EAATVTLKNPR
+35 EAASAILKNPR
-46 IVKDSSMESGQKVTW
+46 IVKDDSMDSGQKVTW

-73 VVEDADKYTALGDI
+73 IVEDADTYAAIDESY
-87 CYNPQTDV
+87 YNPQTDI
-95 IEDASLFQKLENA
+95 IEDASLFQKLENT
-108 SGWSGNEITLDG
+108 SGWNDNEIILDG
-120 GKYRRMKKADA
+120 EKYRRMKKGDA
-131 LNKLSRYENYPYAW
+131 LCSSVKERNFYHWN
-145 KDSTSWHYFKYEP
+145 DSISWHYFKYEP
-158 IKWRVLNI
+158 IKWRVLNV
-166 KGNSAFLQT
+166 KGNSAFIQT
-175 DLAID
+175 DVAID
-180 DQIYNTL
+180 DQEYSAYGSNSA
-187 EEECGYQTIL
+187 ECF
-197 ETTWEKCI
+197 TWNMSN
-205 IRSWLNGYD
+205 IRSWLNGYST
-214 AEQNQEQK
+214 EQNQIQK
-222 DFSQDNFLNAAFNS
+222 DYCNDNFLEDAFNYIQV
-236 KQQQAIQMTDVKNAD
+236 KAIQLTEIGKD
-251 SKMHGTAGGNDT
+251 SGENEKKVI
-263 RDKIFLLSEQEV
+263 DKIFLLSDQI
-275 YGTEASRYGFA
+275 TFANYGFRNNYA
-286 KEYDVKDEARR
+286 NDEARL

-304 KARGTEFYGFEY
+304 KARGVKSSISSKAKYV
-316 AGKLECGNCWWW
+316 GNCCWWGH
-328 LRTPAENVYLTMKVE
+328 AMKYPKQVNGNGE
-343 ADGYVG
+343 VSVG
-349 IFGKDLRYNNRG
+349 HMYFDMCG
-361 VCPALN
+361 VVPALN
-367 LDLSYTDL
+367 FDVSNTNL
-375 WSYAGTVCT
+375 WSYAGTVCSDGT
-384 SEYVP
+384 VNEQAP

-456 LSWTDEKNNLTI
+456 LSWTDKKNNLTI
-468 EQGSVVMANAP
+468 EQGAVVMANAP

-484 MEEMLVWKA
+484 MEEVLVWKA

-831 WNGGTDRKTRSTKG
+831 WNGGTNRKTRSTKG

-876 FQAYDENRSTLNG
+876 FQAYDENRSTLNS

-932 KVKKKITGSVELDST
+932 KIKKKITGSVELDST

-975 KVTNN
+975 QVTNN

-1255 IEIRMADGSK
+1255 IEIRLEDGSK
-1265 ITKTIP
+1265 VTKTIP
-1271 IHLEPGESSA
+1271 VHLEPGESSA
-1281 GTAYVDLSEV
+1281 GTAYVDLSEI

-1330 EKTNQVY
+1330 EKTNQVH
-1337 VTVKLKNQST
+1337 VTVNLKNQST
-1347 TETKTDLILYAD
+1347 TAAKTDLILYAD

-1367 RQNGIEVP
+1367 RKNAIEIP
-1375 ENSEKKVTLTVDK
+1375 ENSETKVTLTVDK
-1388 NSIAY
+1388 NSIVY

-1402 VYAEVKGGDSEEGN
+1402 AYAEVQGGDSEEGN
-1416 NTAYAVLYKSES
+1416 NTAYAVLYKPKS
-1428 NIPSESERESEAEST
+1428 NIPPESERESEV
-1443 RESETAKESE
+1443 ESEKESE
-1453 TVKESEPSKE
+1453 TVKESETSKESETVKERETFKE
-1463 SETIKQTESQQQTED
+1463 SETIKQTESEQQTED
-1478 QMSSE
+1478 QILSK
-1483 KQPGMGETIR
+1483 KQPGLGETIR

-1538 QVTEIGKNAFKKT
+1538 RVTEIGKNAFKKT
-1551 PQLKKVII
+1551 PKLRKVII

-1602 KAVIKVPKKKLN
+1602 KAVIKVPKKKLK

>member
-1 MKTNIWKRT
+1 MRAQRRNGGLKTNIWKRT
-10 LAGILLTTLT
+10 LAGILLTALT

-35 EAATVTLKNPR
+35 EAASAILKNPR
-46 IVKDSSMESGQKVTW
+46 IVKDDSMDSGQKVTW

-73 VVEDADKYTALGDI
+73 IVEDADTYAAIDESY
-87 CYNPQTDV
+87 YNPQTDI
-95 IEDASLFQKLENA
+95 IEDASLFQKLENT
-108 SGWSGNEITLDG
+108 SGWNDNEIILDG
-120 GKYRRMKKADA
+120 EKYRRMKKGDA
-131 LNKLSRYENYPYAW
+131 LCSSVKERNFYHWN
-145 KDSTSWHYFKYEP
+145 DSISWHYFKYEP
-158 IKWRVLNI
+158 IKWRVLNV
-166 KGNSAFLQT
+166 KGNSAFIQT
-175 DLAID
+175 DVAID
-180 DQIYNTL
+180 DQEYSAYGSNSA
-187 EEECGYQTIL
+187 ECF
-197 ETTWEKCI
+197 TWNMSN
-205 IRSWLNGYD
+205 IRSWLNGYST
-214 AEQNQEQK
+214 EQNQIQK
-222 DFSQDNFLNAAFNS
+222 DYCNDNFLEDAFNYIQV
-236 KQQQAIQMTDVKNAD
+236 KAIQLTEIGKD
-251 SKMHGTAGGNDT
+251 SGENEKKVI
-263 RDKIFLLSEQEV
+263 DKIFLLSDQI
-275 YGTEASRYGFA
+275 TFANYGFRNNYA
-286 KEYDVKDEARR
+286 NDEARL

-304 KARGTEFYGFEY
+304 KARGVKSSISSKAKYV
-316 AGKLECGNCWWW
+316 GNCCWWGH
-328 LRTPAENVYLTMKVE
+328 AMKYPKQVNGNGE
-343 ADGYVG
+343 VSVG
-349 IFGKDLRYNNRG
+349 HMYFDMCG
-361 VCPALN
+361 VVPALN
-367 LDLSYTDL
+367 FDVSNTNL
-375 WSYAGTVCT
+375 WSYAGTVCSDGT
-384 SEYVP
+384 VNEQAP

-456 LSWTDEKNNLTI
+456 LSWTDKKNNLTI
-468 EQGSVVMANAP
+468 EQGAVVMANAP

-484 MEEMLVWKA
+484 MEEVLVWKA

-831 WNGGTDRKTRSTKG
+831 WNGGTNRKTRSTKG

-876 FQAYDENRSTLNG
+876 FQAYDENRSTLNS

-975 KVTNN
+975 QVTNN

-1115 KLEAYDAGEDS
+1115 KLEAYDSGEDS

-1255 IEIRMADGSK
+1255 IEIRLEDGSK
-1265 ITKTIP
+1265 VTKTIP
-1271 IHLEPGESSA
+1271 VHLEPGESSA
-1281 GTAYVDLSEV
+1281 GTAYVDLSEI

-1330 EKTNQVY
+1330 EKTNQVH
-1337 VTVKLKNQST
+1337 VTVNLKNQST
-1347 TETKTDLILYAD
+1347 TAAKTDLILYAD

-1367 RQNGIEVP
+1367 RKNAIEIP
-1375 ENSEKKVTLTVDK
+1375 ENSETKVTLTVDK
-1388 NSIAY
+1388 NSIVY

-1402 VYAEVKGGDSEEGN
+1402 AYAEVQGGDSEEGN
-1416 NTAYAVLYKSES
+1416 NTAYAVLYKPKS
-1428 NIPSESERESEAEST
+1428 NIPPESERESEV
-1443 RESETAKESE
+1443 ESEKESE
-1453 TVKESEPSKE
+1453 TVKESETSKESETVKERETFKE
-1463 SETIKQTESQQQTED
+1463 SETIKQTESEQQTED
-1478 QMSSE
+1478 QILSK
-1483 KQPGMGETIR
+1483 KQPGLGETIR

-1538 QVTEIGKNAFKKT
+1538 RVTEIGKNAFKKT
-1551 PQLKKVII
+1551 PKLRKVII

-1602 KAVIKVPKKKLN
+1602 KAVIKVPKKKLK

>member
-1 MKTNIWKRT
+1 MRAQRRNGGLKTNIWKRT
-10 LAGILLTTLT
+10 LAGILLTALT

-35 EAATVTLKNPR
+35 EAASAILKNPR
-46 IVKDSSMESGQKVTW
+46 IVKDDSMDSGQKVTW

-73 VVEDADKYTALGDI
+73 IVEDADTYAAIDESY
-87 CYNPQTDV
+87 YNPQTDI
-95 IEDASLFQKLENA
+95 IEDASLFQKLENT
-108 SGWSGNEITLDG
+108 SGWNDNEIILDG
-120 GKYRRMKKADA
+120 EKYRRMKKGDA
-131 LNKLSRYENYPYAW
+131 LCSSVKERNFYHWN
-145 KDSTSWHYFKYEP
+145 DSISWHYFKYEP
-158 IKWRVLNI
+158 IKWRVLNV
-166 KGNSAFLQT
+166 KGNSAFIQT
-175 DLAID
+175 DVAID
-180 DQIYNTL
+180 DQEYSAYGSNSA
-187 EEECGYQTIL
+187 ECF
-197 ETTWEKCI
+197 TWNMSN
-205 IRSWLNGYD
+205 IRSWLNGYST
-214 AEQNQEQK
+214 EQNQIQK
-222 DFSQDNFLNAAFNS
+222 DYCNDNFLEDAFNYIQV
-236 KQQQAIQMTDVKNAD
+236 KAIQLTEIGKD
-251 SKMHGTAGGNDT
+251 SGENEKKVI
-263 RDKIFLLSEQEV
+263 DKIFLLSDQI
-275 YGTEASRYGFA
+275 TFANYGFRNNYA
-286 KEYDVKDEARR
+286 NDEARL

-304 KARGTEFYGFEY
+304 KARGVKSSISSKAKYV
-316 AGKLECGNCWWW
+316 GNCCWWGH
-328 LRTPAENVYLTMKVE
+328 AMKYPKQVNGNGE
-343 ADGYVG
+343 VSVG
-349 IFGKDLRYNNRG
+349 HMYFDMCG
-361 VCPALN
+361 VVPALN
-367 LDLSYTDL
+367 FDVSNTNL
-375 WSYAGTVCT
+375 WSYAGTVCSDGT
-384 SEYVP
+384 VNEQAP

-456 LSWTDEKNNLTI
+456 LSWTDKKNNLTI
-468 EQGSVVMANAP
+468 EQGAVVMANAP

-484 MEEMLVWKA
+484 MEEVLVWKA

-831 WNGGTDRKTRSTKG
+831 WNGGTNRKTRSTKG
-845 STKNVTRSL
+845 STKNVTSSL

-876 FQAYDENRSTLNG
+876 FQAYDENRSTLNS

-975 KVTNN
+975 QVTNN

-1255 IEIRMADGSK
+1255 IEIRLEDGSK
-1265 ITKTIP
+1265 VTKTIP
-1271 IHLEPGESSA
+1271 VHLEPGESSA
-1281 GTAYVDLSEV
+1281 GTAYVDLSEI

-1330 EKTNQVY
+1330 EKTNQVH
-1337 VTVKLKNQST
+1337 VTVNLKNQST
-1347 TETKTDLILYAD
+1347 TAAKTDLILYAD

-1367 RQNGIEVP
+1367 RKNAIEIP
-1375 ENSEKKVTLTVDK
+1375 ENSETKVTLTVDK
-1388 NSIAY
+1388 NSIVY

-1402 VYAEVKGGDSEEGN
+1402 AYAEVQGGDSEEGN
-1416 NTAYAVLYKSES
+1416 NTAYAVLYKPKS
-1428 NIPSESERESEAEST
+1428 NIPPESERESEV
-1443 RESETAKESE
+1443 ESEKESE
-1453 TVKESEPSKE
+1453 TVKESETSKESETVKERETFKE
-1463 SETIKQTESQQQTED
+1463 SETIKQTESEQQTED
-1478 QMSSE
+1478 QILSK
-1483 KQPGMGETIR
+1483 KQPGLGETIR

-1538 QVTEIGKNAFKKT
+1538 RVTEIGKNAFKKT
-1551 PQLKKVII
+1551 PKLRKVII

-1602 KAVIKVPKKKLN
+1602 KAVIKVPKKKLK

>member
-1 MKTNIWKRT
+1 MRAQRRNGGLKTNIWKRT
-10 LAGILLTTLT
+10 LAGILLTALT

-35 EAATVTLKNPR
+35 EAASAILKNPR
-46 IVKDSSMESGQKVTW
+46 IVKDDSMDSGQKVTW

-73 VVEDADKYTALGDI
+73 IVEDADTYAAIDESY
-87 CYNPQTDV
+87 YNPQTDI
-95 IEDASLFQKLENA
+95 IEDASLFQKLENT
-108 SGWSGNEITLDG
+108 SGWNDNEIILDG
-120 GKYRRMKKADA
+120 EKYRRMKKGDA
-131 LNKLSRYENYPYAW
+131 LCSSVKERNFYHWN
-145 KDSTSWHYFKYEP
+145 DSISWHYFKYEP
-158 IKWRVLNI
+158 IKWRVLNV
-166 KGNSAFLQT
+166 KGNSAFIQT
-175 DLAID
+175 DVAID
-180 DQIYNTL
+180 DQEYSAYGSNSA
-187 EEECGYQTIL
+187 ECF
-197 ETTWEKCI
+197 TWNMSN
-205 IRSWLNGYD
+205 IRSWLNGYST
-214 AEQNQEQK
+214 EQNQIQK
-222 DFSQDNFLNAAFNS
+222 DYCNDNFLEDAFNYIQV
-236 KQQQAIQMTDVKNAD
+236 KAIQLTEIGKD
-251 SKMHGTAGGNDT
+251 SGENEKKVI
-263 RDKIFLLSEQEV
+263 DKIFLLSDQI
-275 YGTEASRYGFA
+275 TFANYGFRNNYA
-286 KEYDVKDEARR
+286 NDEARL

-304 KARGTEFYGFEY
+304 KARGVKSSISSKAKYV
-316 AGKLECGNCWWW
+316 GNCCWWGH
-328 LRTPAENVYLTMKVE
+328 AMKYPKQVNGNGE
-343 ADGYVG
+343 VSVG
-349 IFGKDLRYNNRG
+349 HMYFDMCG
-361 VCPALN
+361 VVPALN
-367 LDLSYTDL
+367 FDVSNTNL
-375 WSYAGTVCT
+375 WSYAGTVCSDGT
-384 SEYVP
+384 VNEQAP

-456 LSWTDEKNNLTI
+456 LSWTDKKNNLTI
-468 EQGSVVMANAP
+468 EQGAVVMANAP

-484 MEEMLVWKA
+484 MEEVLVWKA

-831 WNGGTDRKTRSTKG
+831 WNGGTNRKTRSTKG
-845 STKNVTRSL
+845 SMKNVTRSL

-876 FQAYDENRSTLNG
+876 FQAYDENRSTLNS

-975 KVTNN
+975 QVTNN

-1255 IEIRMADGSK
+1255 IEIRLEDGSK
-1265 ITKTIP
+1265 VTKTIP
-1271 IHLEPGESSA
+1271 VHLEPGESSA
-1281 GTAYVDLSEV
+1281 GTAYVDLSEI

-1330 EKTNQVY
+1330 EKTNQVH
-1337 VTVKLKNQST
+1337 VTVNLKNQST
-1347 TETKTDLILYAD
+1347 TAAKTDLILYAD

-1367 RQNGIEVP
+1367 RKNAIEIP
-1375 ENSEKKVTLTVDK
+1375 ENSETKVTLTVDK
-1388 NSIAY
+1388 NSIVY

-1402 VYAEVKGGDSEEGN
+1402 AYAEVQGGDSEEGN
-1416 NTAYAVLYKSES
+1416 NTAYAVLYKPKS
-1428 NIPSESERESEAEST
+1428 NIPPESERESEV
-1443 RESETAKESE
+1443 ESEKESE
-1453 TVKESEPSKE
+1453 TVKESETSKESETVKERETFKE
-1463 SETIKQTESQQQTED
+1463 SETIKQTESEQQTED
-1478 QMSSE
+1478 QILSK
-1483 KQPGMGETIR
+1483 KQPGLGETIR

-1538 QVTEIGKNAFKKT
+1538 RVTEIGKNAFKKT
-1551 PQLKKVII
+1551 PKLRKVII

-1602 KAVIKVPKKKLN
+1602 KAVIKVPKKKLK

>member
-10 LAGILLTTLT
+10 LAGILLTALT

-35 EAATVTLKNPR
+35 EAASAILKNPR
-46 IVKDSSMESGQKVTW
+46 IVKDDSMDSGQKVTW

-73 VVEDADKYTALGDI
+73 IVEDADTYAAIDESY
-87 CYNPQTDV
+87 YNPQTDI
-95 IEDASLFQKLENA
+95 IEDASLFQKLENT
-108 SGWSGNEITLDG
+108 SGWNDNEIILDG
-120 GKYRRMKKADA
+120 EKYRRMKKGDA
-131 LNKLSRYENYPYAW
+131 LCSSVKERNFYHWN
-145 KDSTSWHYFKYEP
+145 DSISWHYFKYEP
-158 IKWRVLNI
+158 IKWRVLNV
-166 KGNSAFLQT
+166 KGNSAFIQT
-175 DLAID
+175 DVAID
-180 DQIYNTL
+180 DQEYSAYGSNSA
-187 EEECGYQTIL
+187 ECF
-197 ETTWEKCI
+197 TWNMSN
-205 IRSWLNGYD
+205 IRSWLNGYST
-214 AEQNQEQK
+214 EQNQIQK
-222 DFSQDNFLNAAFNS
+222 DYCNDNFLEDAFNYIQV
-236 KQQQAIQMTDVKNAD
+236 KAIQLTEIGKD
-251 SKMHGTAGGNDT
+251 SGENEKKVI
-263 RDKIFLLSEQEV
+263 DKIFLLSDQI
-275 YGTEASRYGFA
+275 TFANYGFRNNYA
-286 KEYDVKDEARR
+286 NDEARL

-304 KARGTEFYGFEY
+304 KARGVKSSISSKAKYV
-316 AGKLECGNCWWW
+316 GNCCWWGH
-328 LRTPAENVYLTMKVE
+328 AMKYPKQVNGNGE
-343 ADGYVG
+343 VSVG
-349 IFGKDLRYNNRG
+349 HMYFDMCG
-361 VCPALN
+361 VVPALN
-367 LDLSYTDL
+367 FDVSNTNL
-375 WSYAGTVCT
+375 WSYAGTVCSDGT
-384 SEYVP
+384 VNEQAP
-389 SGSGGNSGE
+389 
-398 TPDTGGNSGETEEAD
+398 PDTGGNSGETEEAD

-435 KSLPFY
+435 KSLSFY

-504 GETTIVGKTSDGTIV
+504 GETTIVGKTSDGTTV
-519 KQKIKI
+519 KQKVKI

-546 GDTASGKAG
+546 GDTVSGKAG

-975 KVTNN
+975 QVTNN

-1027 EKEEILTTASG
+1027 EKEETLTTASG

-1347 TETKTDLILYAD
+1347 TATKTDLILYAD

-1402 VYAEVKGGDSEEGN
+1402 VYAEVQGGDSEEGN

-1538 QVTEIGKNAFKKT
+1538 RVTEIGKNAFKKT
-1551 PQLKKVII
+1551 PKLRKVII

-1602 KAVIKVPKKKLN
+1602 KAVIKVPKKKLK

>member
-10 LAGILLTTLT
+10 LAGILLTALT

-35 EAATVTLKNPR
+35 EAASAILKNPR
-46 IVKDSSMESGQKVTW
+46 IVKDDSMDSGQKVTW

-73 VVEDADKYTALGDI
+73 IVEDADTYAAIDESY
-87 CYNPQTDV
+87 YNPQTDI
-95 IEDASLFQKLENA
+95 IEDASLFQKLENT
-108 SGWSGNEITLDG
+108 SGWNDNEIILDG
-120 GKYRRMKKADA
+120 EKYRRMKKGDA
-131 LNKLSRYENYPYAW
+131 LCSSVKERNFYHWN
-145 KDSTSWHYFKYEP
+145 DSISWHYFKYEP
-158 IKWRVLNI
+158 IKWRVLNV
-166 KGNSAFLQT
+166 KGNSAFIQT
-175 DLAID
+175 DVAID
-180 DQIYNTL
+180 DQEYSAYGSNSA
-187 EEECGYQTIL
+187 ECF
-197 ETTWEKCI
+197 TWNMSN
-205 IRSWLNGYD
+205 IRSWLNGYST
-214 AEQNQEQK
+214 EQNQIQK
-222 DFSQDNFLNAAFNS
+222 DYCNDNFLEDAFNYIQV
-236 KQQQAIQMTDVKNAD
+236 KAIQLTEIGKD
-251 SKMHGTAGGNDT
+251 SGENEKKVI
-263 RDKIFLLSEQEV
+263 DKIFLLSDQI
-275 YGTEASRYGFA
+275 TFANYGFRNNYA
-286 KEYDVKDEARR
+286 NDEARL

-304 KARGTEFYGFEY
+304 KARGVKSSISSKAKYV
-316 AGKLECGNCWWW
+316 GNCCWWGH
-328 LRTPAENVYLTMKVE
+328 AMKYPKQVNGNGE
-343 ADGYVG
+343 VSVG
-349 IFGKDLRYNNRG
+349 HMYFDMCG
-361 VCPALN
+361 VVPALN
-367 LDLSYTDL
+367 FDVSNTNL
-375 WSYAGTVCT
+375 WSYAGTVCSDGT
-384 SEYVP
+384 VNEQAP

-456 LSWTDEKNNLTI
+456 LSWTDKKNNLTI
-468 EQGSVVMANAP
+468 EQGAVVMANAP

-484 MEEMLVWKA
+484 MEEVLVWKA

-831 WNGGTDRKTRSTKG
+831 WNGGTNRKTRSTKG

-876 FQAYDENRSTLNG
+876 FQAYDENRSTLNS

-975 KVTNN
+975 QVTNN

-1069 NGNVFQEFAE
+1069 N
-1079 LMTEA
+1079 
-1084 DDGTITSLHCA
+1084 
-1095 SGKIGCI
+1095 
-1102 LNGKLYQYDIVEK
+1102 
-1115 KLEAYDAGEDS
+1115 
-1126 FGGQVR
+1126 
-1132 YCRNGEKEGYI
+1132 
-1143 WSIYDQDTNTG
+1143 
-1154 KMMASM
+1154 
-1160 KTENG
+1160 
-1165 YSTPIILREEKNKM
+1165 
-1179 WRYFSPLLDEEG
+1179 
-1191 KWTVV
+1191 
-1196 TNVLDTESNRNELV
+1196 
-1210 YIEKEQQKKLEVDSA
+1210 
-1225 SIDETD
+1225 
-1231 VVDGLTAVRYL
+1231 
-1242 VTNTEDVAVENMD
+1242 
-1255 IEIRMADGSK
+1255 
-1265 ITKTIP
+1265 
-1271 IHLEPGESSA
+1271 
-1281 GTAYVDLSEV
+1281 
-1291 TGSQNASL
+1291 
-1299 CITAEGQD
+1299 
-1307 EKEENTLE
+1307 
-1315 VPVGRADIAVEASAE
+1315 
-1330 EKTNQVY
+1330 
-1337 VTVKLKNQST
+1337 
-1347 TETKTDLILYAD
+1347 
-1359 ADKTKVMK
+1359 
-1367 RQNGIEVP
+1367 
-1375 ENSEKKVTLTVDK
+1375 
-1388 NSIAY
+1388 
-1393 NENNAAYLT
+1393 
-1402 VYAEVKGGDSEEGN
+1402 
-1416 NTAYAVLYKSES
+1416 
-1428 NIPSESERESEAEST
+1428 
-1443 RESETAKESE
+1443 
-1453 TVKESEPSKE
+1453 
-1463 SETIKQTESQQQTED
+1463 
-1478 QMSSE
+1478 
-1483 KQPGMGETIR
+1483 
-1493 TRDASYCVIQ
+1493 
-1503 VGADGNEVKLEKL
+1503 
-1516 HNKATTIFG
+1516 
-1525 VPLSVRNKKGKVF
+1525 
-1538 QVTEIGKNAFKKT
+1538 
-1551 PQLKKVII
+1551 
-1559 GKNVR
+1559 
-1564 KIGANAFY
+1564 
-1572 GCKNLKNIKIK
+1572 
-1583 STSLTKKSVGKN
+1583 
-1595 VFKGIHK
+1595 
-1602 KAVIKVPKKKLN
+1602 
-1614 DYKKILKGKG
+1614 
-1624 QAKSVKIKK
+1624 

>member
-10 LAGILLTTLT
+10 LAGILLTALT

-35 EAATVTLKNPR
+35 EAASAILKNPR
-46 IVKDSSMESGQKVTW
+46 IVKDDSMDSGQKVTW

-73 VVEDADKYTALGDI
+73 IVEDADTYAAIDESY
-87 CYNPQTDV
+87 YNPQTDI
-95 IEDASLFQKLENA
+95 IEDASLFQKLENT
-108 SGWSGNEITLDG
+108 SGWNDNEIILDG
-120 GKYRRMKKADA
+120 EKYRRMKKGDA
-131 LNKLSRYENYPYAW
+131 LCSSVKERNFYHWN
-145 KDSTSWHYFKYEP
+145 DSISWHYFKYEP
-158 IKWRVLNI
+158 IKWRVLNV
-166 KGNSAFLQT
+166 KGNSAFIQT
-175 DLAID
+175 DVAID
-180 DQIYNTL
+180 DQEYSAYGSNSA
-187 EEECGYQTIL
+187 ECF
-197 ETTWEKCI
+197 TWNMSN
-205 IRSWLNGYD
+205 IRSWLNGYST
-214 AEQNQEQK
+214 EQNQIQK
-222 DFSQDNFLNAAFNS
+222 DYCNDNFLEDAFNYIQV
-236 KQQQAIQMTDVKNAD
+236 KAIQLTEIGKD
-251 SKMHGTAGGNDT
+251 SGENEKKVI
-263 RDKIFLLSEQEV
+263 DKIFLLSDQI
-275 YGTEASRYGFA
+275 TFANYGFRNNYA
-286 KEYDVKDEARR
+286 NDEARL

-304 KARGTEFYGFEY
+304 KARGVKSSISSKAKYV
-316 AGKLECGNCWWW
+316 GNCCWWGH
-328 LRTPAENVYLTMKVE
+328 AMKYPKQVNGNGE
-343 ADGYVG
+343 VSVG
-349 IFGKDLRYNNRG
+349 HMYFDMCG
-361 VCPALN
+361 VVPALN
-367 LDLSYTDL
+367 FDVSNTNL
-375 WSYAGTVCT
+375 WSYAGTVCSDGT
-384 SEYVP
+384 VNEQAP

-504 GETTIVGKTSDGTIV
+504 GETTIVGKTSDGTTV
-519 KQKIKI
+519 KQKVKI

-601 DKDSPTLWNQY
+601 DKDSTTLWNQY

-975 KVTNN
+975 QVTNN

-1000 VRNDAKSLMQEE
+1000 VRNDAKNLMQEE
-1012 GTNSICMAKRSASGF
+1012 GTNSICMAKCSASGF
-1027 EKEEILTTASG
+1027 ETEETLTTASG
-1038 TIDNYMLYQD
+1038 TIDNYMVYQD

-1084 DDGTITSLHCA
+1084 DDGTITSLHYA

-1255 IEIRMADGSK
+1255 IEIRLEDGSK
-1265 ITKTIP
+1265 VTKTIP
-1271 IHLEPGESSA
+1271 VHLEPGESSA
-1281 GTAYVDLSEV
+1281 GTAYVDLSEI

-1330 EKTNQVY
+1330 EKTNQVH
-1337 VTVKLKNQST
+1337 VTVNLKNQST
-1347 TETKTDLILYAD
+1347 TAAKTDLILYAD

-1367 RQNGIEVP
+1367 RKNAIEIP
-1375 ENSEKKVTLTVDK
+1375 ENSETKVTLTVDK
-1388 NSIAY
+1388 NSIVY

-1402 VYAEVKGGDSEEGN
+1402 AYAEVQGGDSEEGN
-1416 NTAYAVLYKSES
+1416 NTAYAVLYKPKS
-1428 NIPSESERESEAEST
+1428 NIPPESERESEV
-1443 RESETAKESE
+1443 ESEKESE
-1453 TVKESEPSKE
+1453 TVKESETSKESETVKERETFKE
-1463 SETIKQTESQQQTED
+1463 SETIKQTESEQQTED
-1478 QMSSE
+1478 QILSK
-1483 KQPGMGETIR
+1483 KQPGLGETIR

-1538 QVTEIGKNAFKKT
+1538 RVTEIGKNAFKKT
-1551 PQLKKVII
+1551 PKLRKVII

-1602 KAVIKVPKKKLN
+1602 KAVIKVPKKKLK

>member
-1 MKTNIWKRT
+1 MRAQRRNGGLKTNIWKRT
-10 LAGILLTTLT
+10 LAGILLTALT

-35 EAATVTLKNPR
+35 EAASAILKNPR
-46 IVKDSSMESGQKVTW
+46 IVKDDSMDSGQKVTW

-73 VVEDADKYTALGDI
+73 IVEDADTYAAIDESY
-87 CYNPQTDV
+87 YNPQTDI
-95 IEDASLFQKLENA
+95 IEDASLFQKLENT
-108 SGWSGNEITLDG
+108 SGWNDNEIILDG
-120 GKYRRMKKADA
+120 EKYRRMKKGDA
-131 LNKLSRYENYPYAW
+131 LCSSVKERNFYHWN
-145 KDSTSWHYFKYEP
+145 DSISWHYFKYEP
-158 IKWRVLNI
+158 IKWRVLNV
-166 KGNSAFLQT
+166 KGNSAFIQT
-175 DLAID
+175 DVAID
-180 DQIYNTL
+180 DQEYSAYGSNSA
-187 EEECGYQTIL
+187 ECF
-197 ETTWEKCI
+197 TWNMSN
-205 IRSWLNGYD
+205 IRSWLNGYST
-214 AEQNQEQK
+214 EQNQIQK
-222 DFSQDNFLNAAFNS
+222 DYCNDNFLEDAFNYIQV
-236 KQQQAIQMTDVKNAD
+236 KAIQLTEIGKD
-251 SKMHGTAGGNDT
+251 SGENEKKVI
-263 RDKIFLLSEQEV
+263 DKIFLLSDQI
-275 YGTEASRYGFA
+275 TFANYGFRNNYA
-286 KEYDVKDEARR
+286 NDEARL

-304 KARGTEFYGFEY
+304 KARGVKSSISSKAKYV
-316 AGKLECGNCWWW
+316 GNCCWWGH
-328 LRTPAENVYLTMKVE
+328 AMKYPKQVNGNGE
-343 ADGYVG
+343 VSVG
-349 IFGKDLRYNNRG
+349 HMYFDMCG
-361 VCPALN
+361 VVPALN
-367 LDLSYTDL
+367 FDVSNTNL
-375 WSYAGTVCT
+375 WSYAGTVCSDGT
-384 SEYVP
+384 VNEQAP

-456 LSWTDEKNNLTI
+456 LSWTDKKNNLTI
-468 EQGSVVMANAP
+468 EQGAVVMANAP

-484 MEEMLVWKA
+484 MEEVLVWKA

-831 WNGGTDRKTRSTKG
+831 WNGDTNRKTRSTKG

-876 FQAYDENRSTLNG
+876 FQAYDENRSTLNS

-975 KVTNN
+975 QVTNN

-1255 IEIRMADGSK
+1255 IEIRLEDGSK
-1265 ITKTIP
+1265 VTKTIP
-1271 IHLEPGESSA
+1271 VHLEPGESSA
-1281 GTAYVDLSEV
+1281 GTAYVDLSEI

-1330 EKTNQVY
+1330 EKTNQVH
-1337 VTVKLKNQST
+1337 VTVNLKNQST
-1347 TETKTDLILYAD
+1347 TAAKTDLILYAD

-1367 RQNGIEVP
+1367 RKNAIEIP
-1375 ENSEKKVTLTVDK
+1375 ENSETKVTLTVDK
-1388 NSIAY
+1388 NSIVY

-1402 VYAEVKGGDSEEGN
+1402 AYAEVQGGDSEEGN
-1416 NTAYAVLYKSES
+1416 NTAYAVLYKPKS
-1428 NIPSESERESEAEST
+1428 NIPPESERESEV
-1443 RESETAKESE
+1443 ESEKESE
-1453 TVKESEPSKE
+1453 TVKESETSKESETVKERETFKE
-1463 SETIKQTESQQQTED
+1463 SETIKQTESEQQTED
-1478 QMSSE
+1478 QILSK
-1483 KQPGMGETIR
+1483 KQPGLGETIR

-1538 QVTEIGKNAFKKT
+1538 RVTEIGKNAFKKT
-1551 PQLKKVII
+1551 PKLRKVII

-1602 KAVIKVPKKKLN
+1602 KAVIKVPKKKLK

>member
-10 LAGILLTTLT
+10 LAGILLTALT

-35 EAATVTLKNPR
+35 EAASAILKNPR
-46 IVKDSSMESGQKVTW
+46 IVKDDSMDSGQKVTW

-73 VVEDADKYTALGDI
+73 IVEDADTYAAIDESY
-87 CYNPQTDV
+87 YNPQTDI
-95 IEDASLFQKLENA
+95 IEDASLFQKLENT
-108 SGWSGNEITLDG
+108 SGWNDNEIILDG
-120 GKYRRMKKADA
+120 EKYRRMKKGDA
-131 LNKLSRYENYPYAW
+131 LCSSVKERNFYHWN
-145 KDSTSWHYFKYEP
+145 DSISWHYFKYEP
-158 IKWRVLNI
+158 IKWRVLNV
-166 KGNSAFLQT
+166 KGNSAFIQT
-175 DLAID
+175 DVAID
-180 DQIYNTL
+180 DQEYSAYGSNSA
-187 EEECGYQTIL
+187 ECF
-197 ETTWEKCI
+197 TWNMSN
-205 IRSWLNGYD
+205 IRSWLNGYST
-214 AEQNQEQK
+214 EQNQIQK
-222 DFSQDNFLNAAFNS
+222 DYCNDNFLEDAFNYIQV
-236 KQQQAIQMTDVKNAD
+236 KAIQLTEIGKD
-251 SKMHGTAGGNDT
+251 SGENEKKVI
-263 RDKIFLLSEQEV
+263 DKIFLLSDQI
-275 YGTEASRYGFA
+275 TFANYGFRNNYA
-286 KEYDVKDEARR
+286 NDEARL

-304 KARGTEFYGFEY
+304 KARGVKSSISSKAKYV
-316 AGKLECGNCWWW
+316 GNCCWWGH
-328 LRTPAENVYLTMKVE
+328 AMKYPKQVNGNGE
-343 ADGYVG
+343 VSVG
-349 IFGKDLRYNNRG
+349 HMYFDMCG
-361 VCPALN
+361 VVPALN
-367 LDLSYTDL
+367 FDVSNTNL
-375 WSYAGTVCT
+375 WSYAGTVCSDGT
-384 SEYVP
+384 VNEQAP

-456 LSWTDEKNNLTI
+456 LSWTDKKNNLTI
-468 EQGSVVMANAP
+468 EQGAVVMANAP

-831 WNGGTDRKTRSTKG
+831 WNGGTNRKTRSTKG

-876 FQAYDENRSTLNG
+876 FQAYDENRSTLNS

-975 KVTNN
+975 QVTNN

-1281 GTAYVDLSEV
+1281 GTAYVDLSEI

-1330 EKTNQVY
+1330 EKTNQVH
-1337 VTVKLKNQST
+1337 VTVNLKNQST
-1347 TETKTDLILYAD
+1347 TAAKTDLILYAD

-1402 VYAEVKGGDSEEGN
+1402 AYAEVQGGDSEEGN
-1416 NTAYAVLYKSES
+1416 NTAYAVLYKPKS
-1428 NIPSESERESEAEST
+1428 NIPSESERESEV
-1443 RESETAKESE
+1443 ESEKESE
-1453 TVKESEPSKE
+1453 TVKERETFKE
-1463 SETIKQTESQQQTED
+1463 SETIKQTESEQQTED
-1478 QMSSE
+1478 QMLSK
-1483 KQPGMGETIR
+1483 KQPGLGETIR

-1538 QVTEIGKNAFKKT
+1538 RVTEIGKNAFKKT
-1551 PQLKKVII
+1551 PKLRKVII

-1602 KAVIKVPKKKLN
+1602 KAVIKVPKKKLK

>member
-1 MKTNIWKRT
+1 MT
-10 LAGILLTTLT
+10 GSVILGNN
-20 VTALPSMA
+20 VTY
-28 LSTPTRA
+28 
-35 EAATVTLKNPR
+35 K
-46 IVKDSSMESGQKVTW
+46 W
-61 DCIWFGSYPQRE
+61 DAVSP
-73 VVEDADKYTALGDI
+73 V
-87 CYNPQTDV
+87 
-95 IEDASLFQKLENA
+95 
-108 SGWSGNEITLDG
+108 
-120 GKYRRMKKADA
+120 
-131 LNKLSRYENYPYAW
+131 
-145 KDSTSWHYFKYEP
+145 
-158 IKWRVLNI
+158 
-166 KGNSAFLQT
+166 
-175 DLAID
+175 
-180 DQIYNTL
+180 
-187 EEECGYQTIL
+187 
-197 ETTWEKCI
+197 
-205 IRSWLNGYD
+205 
-214 AEQNQEQK
+214 
-222 DFSQDNFLNAAFNS
+222 
-236 KQQQAIQMTDVKNAD
+236 
-251 SKMHGTAGGNDT
+251 
-263 RDKIFLLSEQEV
+263 
-275 YGTEASRYGFA
+275 
-286 KEYDVKDEARR
+286 
-297 RKSSTYA
+297 
-304 KARGTEFYGFEY
+304 
-316 AGKLECGNCWWW
+316 
-328 LRTPAENVYLTMKVE
+328 
-343 ADGYVG
+343 
-349 IFGKDLRYNNRG
+349 
-361 VCPALN
+361 LN
-367 LDLSYTDL
+367 LDLSNPNL
-375 WSYAGTVCT
+375 WSYAGTVCSDGT
-384 SEYVP
+384 VNEQAP
-389 SGSGGNSGE
+389 
-398 TPDTGGNSGETEEAD
+398 PDTGGNSGETEEAD

-435 KSLPFY
+435 KSLSFY

-504 GETTIVGKTSDGTIV
+504 GETTIVGKTSDGTTV
-519 KQKIKI
+519 KQKVKI

-601 DKDSPTLWNQY
+601 DKDSTTLWNQY

-975 KVTNN
+975 QVTNN

-1000 VRNDAKSLMQEE
+1000 VRNDAKNLMQEE
-1012 GTNSICMAKRSASGF
+1012 GTNSICMAKCSASGF
-1027 EKEEILTTASG
+1027 ETEETLTTASG
-1038 TIDNYMLYQD
+1038 TIDNYTVYQD

-1084 DDGTITSLHCA
+1084 DDGTITSLHYA

-1255 IEIRMADGSK
+1255 IEIRLEDGSK
-1265 ITKTIP
+1265 VTKTIP
-1271 IHLEPGESSA
+1271 VHLEPGESSA
-1281 GTAYVDLSEV
+1281 GTAYVDLSEI

-1330 EKTNQVY
+1330 EKTNQVH
-1337 VTVKLKNQST
+1337 VTVNLKNQST
-1347 TETKTDLILYAD
+1347 TAAKTDLILYAD

-1367 RQNGIEVP
+1367 RKNAIEIP
-1375 ENSEKKVTLTVDK
+1375 ENSETKVTLTVDK
-1388 NSIAY
+1388 NSIVY

-1402 VYAEVKGGDSEEGN
+1402 AYAEVQGGDSEEGN
-1416 NTAYAVLYKSES
+1416 NTAYAVLYKPKS
-1428 NIPSESERESEAEST
+1428 NIPPESERESEV
-1443 RESETAKESE
+1443 ESEKESE
-1453 TVKESEPSKE
+1453 TVKESETSKESETVKERETFKE
-1463 SETIKQTESQQQTED
+1463 SETIKQTESEQQTED
-1478 QMSSE
+1478 QILSK
-1483 KQPGMGETIR
+1483 KQPGLGETIR

-1503 VGADGNEVKLEKL
+1503 VGADGNEVKLETL

-1538 QVTEIGKNAFKKT
+1538 RVTEIGKNAFKKT
-1551 PQLKKVII
+1551 PKLRKVII

-1602 KAVIKVPKKKLN
+1602 KAVIKVPKKKLK

>member
-1 MKTNIWKRT
+1 MRAQRRNGGLKTNIWKRT
-10 LAGILLTTLT
+10 LAGILLTALT

-35 EAATVTLKNPR
+35 EAASAILKNPR
-46 IVKDSSMESGQKVTW
+46 IVKDDSMDSGQKVTW

-73 VVEDADKYTALGDI
+73 IVEDADTYAAIDESY
-87 CYNPQTDV
+87 YNPQTDI
-95 IEDASLFQKLENA
+95 IEDASLFQKLENT
-108 SGWSGNEITLDG
+108 SGWNDNEIILDG
-120 GKYRRMKKADA
+120 EKYRRMKKGDA
-131 LNKLSRYENYPYAW
+131 LCSSVKERNFYHWN
-145 KDSTSWHYFKYEP
+145 DSISWHYFKYEP
-158 IKWRVLNI
+158 IKWRVLNV
-166 KGNSAFLQT
+166 KGNSAFIQT
-175 DLAID
+175 DVAID
-180 DQIYNTL
+180 DQEYSAYGSNSA
-187 EEECGYQTIL
+187 ECF
-197 ETTWEKCI
+197 TWNMSN
-205 IRSWLNGYD
+205 IRSWLNGYST
-214 AEQNQEQK
+214 EQNQIQK
-222 DFSQDNFLNAAFNS
+222 DYCNDNFLEDAFNYIQV
-236 KQQQAIQMTDVKNAD
+236 KAIQLTEIGKD
-251 SKMHGTAGGNDT
+251 SGENEKKVI
-263 RDKIFLLSEQEV
+263 DKIFLLSDQI
-275 YGTEASRYGFA
+275 TFANYGFRNNYA
-286 KEYDVKDEARR
+286 NDEARL

-304 KARGTEFYGFEY
+304 KARGVKSSISSKAKYV
-316 AGKLECGNCWWW
+316 GNCCWWGH
-328 LRTPAENVYLTMKVE
+328 AMKYPKQVNGNGE
-343 ADGYVG
+343 VSVG
-349 IFGKDLRYNNRG
+349 HMYFDMCG
-361 VCPALN
+361 VVPALN
-367 LDLSYTDL
+367 FDVSNTNL
-375 WSYAGTVCT
+375 WSYAGTVCSDGT
-384 SEYVP
+384 VNEQAP

-456 LSWTDEKNNLTI
+456 LSWTDKKNNLTI
-468 EQGSVVMANAP
+468 EQGAVVMANAP

-484 MEEMLVWKA
+484 MEEVLVWKA

-768 GEFTAAAGYEIQA
+768 GEFTEAAGYEIQA

-831 WNGGTDRKTRSTKG
+831 WNGGTNRKTRSTKG

-876 FQAYDENRSTLNG
+876 FQAYDENRSTLNS

-975 KVTNN
+975 QVTNN

-1255 IEIRMADGSK
+1255 IEIRLEDGSK
-1265 ITKTIP
+1265 VTKTIP
-1271 IHLEPGESSA
+1271 VHLEPGESSA
-1281 GTAYVDLSEV
+1281 GTAYVDLSEI

-1330 EKTNQVY
+1330 EKTNQVH
-1337 VTVKLKNQST
+1337 VTVNLKNQST
-1347 TETKTDLILYAD
+1347 TAAKTDLILYAD

-1367 RQNGIEVP
+1367 RKNAIEIP
-1375 ENSEKKVTLTVDK
+1375 ENSETKVTLTVDK
-1388 NSIAY
+1388 NSIVY

-1402 VYAEVKGGDSEEGN
+1402 AYAEVQGGDSEEGN
-1416 NTAYAVLYKSES
+1416 NTAYAVLYKPKS
-1428 NIPSESERESEAEST
+1428 NIPPESERESEV
-1443 RESETAKESE
+1443 ESEKESE
-1453 TVKESEPSKE
+1453 TVKESETSKESETVKERETFKE
-1463 SETIKQTESQQQTED
+1463 SETIKQTESEQQTED
-1478 QMSSE
+1478 QILSK
-1483 KQPGMGETIR
+1483 KQPGLGETIR

-1538 QVTEIGKNAFKKT
+1538 RVTEIGKNAFKKT
-1551 PQLKKVII
+1551 PKLRKVII

-1602 KAVIKVPKKKLN
+1602 KAVIKVPKKKLK

>member
-1 MKTNIWKRT
+1 MRAQRRNGGLKTNIWKRT
-10 LAGILLTTLT
+10 LAGILLTALT

-35 EAATVTLKNPR
+35 EAASAILKNPR
-46 IVKDSSMESGQKVTW
+46 IVKDDSMDSGQKVTW

-73 VVEDADKYTALGDI
+73 IVEDADTYAAIDESY
-87 CYNPQTDV
+87 YNPQTDI
-95 IEDASLFQKLENA
+95 IEDASLFQKLENT
-108 SGWSGNEITLDG
+108 SGWNDNEIILDG
-120 GKYRRMKKADA
+120 EKYRRMKKGDA
-131 LNKLSRYENYPYAW
+131 LCSSVKERNFYHWN
-145 KDSTSWHYFKYEP
+145 DSISWHYFKYEP
-158 IKWRVLNI
+158 IKWRVLNV
-166 KGNSAFLQT
+166 KGNSAFIQT
-175 DLAID
+175 DVAID
-180 DQIYNTL
+180 DQEYSAYGSNSA
-187 EEECGYQTIL
+187 ECF
-197 ETTWEKCI
+197 TWNMSN
-205 IRSWLNGYD
+205 IRSWLNGYST
-214 AEQNQEQK
+214 EQNQIQK
-222 DFSQDNFLNAAFNS
+222 DYCNDNFLEDAFNYIQV
-236 KQQQAIQMTDVKNAD
+236 KAIQLTEIGKD
-251 SKMHGTAGGNDT
+251 SGENEKKVI
-263 RDKIFLLSEQEV
+263 DKIFLLSDQI
-275 YGTEASRYGFA
+275 TFANYGFRNNYA
-286 KEYDVKDEARR
+286 NDEARL

-304 KARGTEFYGFEY
+304 KARGVKSSISSKAKYV
-316 AGKLECGNCWWW
+316 GNCCWWGH
-328 LRTPAENVYLTMKVE
+328 AMKYPKQVNGNGE
-343 ADGYVG
+343 VSVG
-349 IFGKDLRYNNRG
+349 HMYFDMCG
-361 VCPALN
+361 VVPALN
-367 LDLSYTDL
+367 FDVSNTNL
-375 WSYAGTVCT
+375 WSYAGTVCSDGT
-384 SEYVP
+384 VNEQAP

-456 LSWTDEKNNLTI
+456 LSWTDKKNNLTI
-468 EQGSVVMANAP
+468 EQGAVVMANAP

-484 MEEMLVWKA
+484 MEEVLVWKA

-736 ITVEGGYGIEK
+736 ITVEDGYGIEK

-831 WNGGTDRKTRSTKG
+831 WNGGTNRKTRSTKG

-876 FQAYDENRSTLNG
+876 FQAYDENRSTLNS

-975 KVTNN
+975 QVTNN

-1347 TETKTDLILYAD
+1347 TATKTDLILYAD

-1402 VYAEVKGGDSEEGN
+1402 VYAEVQGGDSEEGN

-1538 QVTEIGKNAFKKT
+1538 RVTEIGKNAFKKT
-1551 PQLKKVII
+1551 PKLRKVII

-1602 KAVIKVPKKKLN
+1602 KAVIKVPKKKLK

>member
-1 MKTNIWKRT
+1 MRAQRRNGGLKTNIWKRT
-10 LAGILLTTLT
+10 LAGILLTALT

-35 EAATVTLKNPR
+35 EAASAILKNPR
-46 IVKDSSMESGQKVTW
+46 IVKDDSMDSGQKVTW

-73 VVEDADKYTALGDI
+73 IVEDADTYAAIDESY
-87 CYNPQTDV
+87 YNPQTDI
-95 IEDASLFQKLENA
+95 IEDASLFQKLENT
-108 SGWSGNEITLDG
+108 SGWNDNEIILDG
-120 GKYRRMKKADA
+120 EKYRRMKKGDA
-131 LNKLSRYENYPYAW
+131 LCSSVKERNFYHWN
-145 KDSTSWHYFKYEP
+145 DSISWHYFKYEP
-158 IKWRVLNI
+158 IKWRVLNV
-166 KGNSAFLQT
+166 KGNSAFIQT
-175 DLAID
+175 DVAID
-180 DQIYNTL
+180 DQEYSAYGSNSA
-187 EEECGYQTIL
+187 ECF
-197 ETTWEKCI
+197 TWNMSN
-205 IRSWLNGYD
+205 IRSWLNGYST
-214 AEQNQEQK
+214 EQNQIQK
-222 DFSQDNFLNAAFNS
+222 DYCNDNFLEDAFNYIQV
-236 KQQQAIQMTDVKNAD
+236 KAIQLTEIGKD
-251 SKMHGTAGGNDT
+251 SGENEKKVI
-263 RDKIFLLSEQEV
+263 DKIFLLSDQI
-275 YGTEASRYGFA
+275 TFANYGFRNNYA
-286 KEYDVKDEARR
+286 NDEARL

-304 KARGTEFYGFEY
+304 KARGVKSSISSKAKYV
-316 AGKLECGNCWWW
+316 GNCCWWGH
-328 LRTPAENVYLTMKVE
+328 AMKYPKQVNGNGE
-343 ADGYVG
+343 VSVG
-349 IFGKDLRYNNRG
+349 HMYFDMCG
-361 VCPALN
+361 VVPALN
-367 LDLSYTDL
+367 FDVSNTNL
-375 WSYAGTVCT
+375 WSYAGTVCSDGT
-384 SEYVP
+384 VNEQAP

-456 LSWTDEKNNLTI
+456 LSWTDKKNNLTI
-468 EQGSVVMANAP
+468 EQGAVVMANAP

-484 MEEMLVWKA
+484 MEEVLVWKA

-831 WNGGTDRKTRSTKG
+831 WNGGTNRKTRSTKG

-876 FQAYDENRSTLNG
+876 FQAYDENRSTLNS

-975 KVTNN
+975 QVTNN

-1255 IEIRMADGSK
+1255 IEIRLEDGSK
-1265 ITKTIP
+1265 VTKTIP
-1271 IHLEPGESSA
+1271 VHLEPGESSA
-1281 GTAYVDLSEV
+1281 GTAYVDLSEI

-1330 EKTNQVY
+1330 EKTNQVH
-1337 VTVKLKNQST
+1337 VTVNLKNQST
-1347 TETKTDLILYAD
+1347 TAAKTDLILYAD

-1367 RQNGIEVP
+1367 RKNAIEIP
-1375 ENSEKKVTLTVDK
+1375 ENSETKVTLTVDK
-1388 NSIAY
+1388 NSIVY

-1402 VYAEVKGGDSEEGN
+1402 AYAEVQGGDSEEGN
-1416 NTAYAVLYKSES
+1416 NTAYAVLYKPKS
-1428 NIPSESERESEAEST
+1428 NIPPESERESEVEST

-1463 SETIKQTESQQQTED
+1463 SKTIKQTESQQQTED